1 MENYEFE
8 RGALM
13 KRTFGKILSFA
24 LVLAMVLSMVP
35 AVLAASATDTS
46 AYLAPG
52 SNETF
57 TYSYTGTTGSAPNM
71 AELFWVSSKEDVAT
85 VTNSKAPN
93 SSKETQT
100 VTAVSA
106 GTTTISVWKNE
117 ADYKKNGSNY
127 YSGSALKTWTV
138 TVTEWKVTLS
148 FSGSSSGWYYG
159 SGSSSTTTIS
169 AGEKKTLTATV
180 TGPQGKVAN
189 AKVKFEVASG
199 NQTMLHFDSL
209 SSTGYSSTKDVT
221 VSSGYSSTAT
231 SGTAA
236 VDVYGGSKGGFV
248 TITATI
254 VGVDTSK
261 NTNAKATITPR
272 VIGPESWTVSLP
284 TAQQTMTIKK
294 NDYSQKLTPSVVTGN
309 SSSTVSGAKFV
320 YKFLEKRSPAVADKS
335 EYVLSDSS
343 YYMQVY
349 DGSITPYRVTSGPVK
364 VRVYVEG
371 YVNNDDPDAYPYA
384 EASIMITDSTANGVS
399 IDYKNEST
407 KFKMNNGTYVLACK
421 DTNNGTDVVFTDGTE
436 IVTALTLKATVDSTN
451 ATADAKRVTWTT
463 NAPEV
468 ARFGVNNSYTGDE
481 ATLTTT
487 GAGSV
492 TVTAEVDGKKATMT
506 FTVWLAREYDK
517 IVTKPD
523 IPTAISSRED
533 AFNSFSQQLVT
544 VHLSRTDGT
553 VSLPMKNV
561 QFMDSSTIQLKGWID
576 GFDTLNRVAY
586 FPKTSGAD
594 VIESGTATVSDIMII
609 NQPQDATYKLN
620 ATVGTLS
627 VTASITGTNKTLKTF
642 TWYDNNNKAVKTE
655 SVYSTSGTAVAT
667 RTSTLNL
674 SDFITS
680 AGSYGFY
687 CVISGGNTGNNTST
701 STINT
706 RTAMITIGGDYNVKI
721 TPSASSVKPGDTVTL
736 NAVPQQ
742 YNPARKTYT
751 DVTGKTY
758 TVSWTVTEGSDVV
771 TLNSRTG
778 SSVTLT
784 AKSGGTATITAETT
798 IDGNKYTGT
807 QKITVTVPAAEDV
820 RLTLEED
827 ATYVMLD
834 GGKLSDAVKKA
845 TSTTPSTFSFTL
857 PTTGTIYSSS
867 SLSSSISAG
876 NKYSASDVSR
886 MAFKPSRSAGSYTI
900 DYAAYGTSGQIAT
913 GKLVIM
919 TNAGTVAYH
928 ISANESQTMQV
939 SDFQSVYGSGLS
951 SVKFGTASDSR
962 GALYK
967 GSSTS
972 SGKVGSESYYVSTGT
987 TLLKNVTFIAGS
999 STAKYSVVI
1008 PFTAY
1013 GSNGEANGNLVIYV
1027 NDTHSVYS
1035 TGATFKS
1042 MAIADELAPES
1053 NASSAYITI
1062 TSVVGGKLY
1071 TQYSKINSCTALA
1084 AKDLGSTRF
1093 SFSGSNSIDNLYV
1106 LPLADSKTVEVNYTI
1121 NGSDKGTLTFKVVQ
1135 QTASSKFT
1143 DVSGSFKWAANS
1155 VDFMSGNGLVNGIS
1169 TKNPNVFGPG
1179 QNMTRAM
1186 LVTILYRAAGEPSVA
1201 GITNKFTDN
1210 KQNQYYYEP
1219 VLWASSKGI
1228 VNGATATT
1236 FDPDGKITREQIA
1249 AILYRYAGSPAASS
1263 SALNGFADQSAVSSY
1278 AVTAMQWAVGNGIIT
1293 GVSTNGRTTLSAKNN
1308 ATRAQVSVMLH
1319 RFLTMEQ

>member
-35 AVLAASATDTS
+35 AVLAAPAVGG
-46 AYLAPG
+46 ALYLAPG
-52 SNETF
+52 ETKTLECKDVGGKTATYWCSSND
-57 TYSYTGTTGSAPNM
+57 S
-71 AELFWVSSKEDVAT
+71 
-85 VTNSKAPN
+85 
-93 SSKETQT
+93 
-100 VTAVSA
+100 AVSVTKTAA
-106 GTTTISVWKNE
+106 GEATITALATTSSGWGYGGVTISAYSTK
-117 ADYKKNGSNY
+117 ADYDNRQ
-127 YSGSALKTWTV
+127 SALMTWSV
-138 TVTEWKVTLS
+138 TVSEWKVTLS
-148 FSGSSSGWYYG
+148 FSGSSSGWNYG
-159 SGSSSTTTIS
+159 YGSSSTTMIS

-189 AKVKFEVASG
+189 AQVEFKIASSDKE
-199 NQTMLHFDSL
+199 MLHFDSL
-209 SSTGYSSTKDVT
+209 SNTKTSSRKDVT

-261 NTNAKATITPR
+261 NTNATTTITPR

-284 TAQQTMTIKK
+284 TAQQTMTIKRT
-294 NDYSQKLTPSVVTGN
+294 DYSQKLTPSVVTG
-309 SSSTVSGAKFV
+309 SSSSAVSGAKFV
-320 YKFLEKRSPAVADKS
+320 YRFVKSNGKLENTS
-335 EYVLSDSS
+335 E
-343 YYMQVY
+343 YMQVY
-349 DGSITPYRVTSGPVK
+349 TDGSITPYKVTSGPVK
-364 VRVYVEG
+364 VRAYVEG
-371 YVNNDDPDAYPYA
+371 YVDNDKPDAYPYA
-384 EASIMITDSTANGVS
+384 EASIMITDSTANSVS
-399 IDYKNEST
+399 IDYKNENT
-407 KFKMNNGTYVLACK
+407 KFKMNNGTYVLAYK
-421 DTNNGTDVVFTDGTE
+421 DTNNGEDVNFTDGTC
-436 IVTALTLKATVDSTN
+436 IVTALDLKATVDSTN
-451 ATADAKRVTWTT
+451 AAADANRVTWTT
-463 NAPEV
+463 NDASV
-468 ARFGVNNSYTGDE
+468 ARFGTNNSYTGDV

-492 TVTAEVDGKKATMT
+492 TVTAEVDGKKATMN
-506 FTVWLAREYDK
+506 FVVWQAREYDQ

-533 AFNSFSQQLVT
+533 AFNAFSQQYVT

-561 QFMDSSTIQLKGWID
+561 QFVSSSTIQLKGWID
-576 GFDTLNRVAY
+576 GFDSLNRIAY
-586 FPKTSGAD
+586 FPKSGVLDVITSGEAKL
-594 VIESGTATVSDIMII
+594 SNIMII

-627 VTASITGTNKTLKTF
+627 VTASTQNGKSLTSF
-642 TWYDNNNKAVKTE
+642 TWYDNNDKAIKAETVSNKVT
-655 SVYSTSGTAVAT
+655 Y
-667 RTSTLNL
+667 TSTLNL
-674 SDFITS
+674 SDFVTS
-680 AGSYGFY
+680 AGTYGFY
-687 CVISGGNTGNNTST
+687 CVINGSDS
-701 STINT
+701 STIKT
-706 RTAMITIGGDYNVKI
+706 RTAIITIGGDYNVKI

-1155 VDFMSGNGLVNGIS
+1155 VDFMYGNGLVNGIS

>member
-35 AVLAASATDTS
+35 AVLAAPKVGDAQYLALGETANLTCTGAKFWISSNPSAVSVTKTATGRAAITALSTTSSGWGYGTATIS
-46 AYLAPG
+46 AYEKE
-52 SNETF
+52 SD
-57 TYSYTGTTGSAPNM
+57 YTS
-71 AELFWVSSKEDVAT
+71 
-85 VTNSKAPN
+85 TNY
-93 SSKETQT
+93 
-100 VTAVSA
+100 
-106 GTTTISVWKNE
+106 
-117 ADYKKNGSNY
+117 ADRHD
-127 YSGSALKTWTV
+127 ALMTWSV
-138 TVTEWKVTLS
+138 TVSEWKVTLS
-148 FSGSSSGWYYG
+148 FSGSSSGWNYG
-159 SGSSSTTTIS
+159 YGSSSTTTIS

-189 AKVKFEVASG
+189 AKVKFEVAAS
-199 NQTMLHFDSL
+199 NKDMLHFDSL

-248 TITATI
+248 TITAKI

-261 NTNAKATITPR
+261 NTNATTTITPR

-284 TAQQTMTIKK
+284 TAQQTMTIKRT
-294 NDYSQKLTPSVVTGN
+294 DYSQKLTPSVVTGSG
-309 SSSTVSGAKFV
+309 SSAVSGAKFV
-320 YKFLEKRSPAVADKS
+320 YRFVKS
-335 EYVLSDSS
+335 ENELENTSK
-343 YYMQVY
+343 YMQVY
-349 DGSITPYRVTSGPVK
+349 TDGSITPYQVTTEGPVR
-364 VRVYVEG
+364 VRAYVEG
-371 YVNNDDPDAYPYA
+371 YVDNNNPEAYPYA
-384 EASIMITDSTANGVS
+384 EAAIMITDSTANGLS
-399 IDYKNEST
+399 IDYKNENT

-421 DTNNGTDVVFTDGTE
+421 DTDNGKDVDFADGTC
-436 IVTALTLKATVDSTN
+436 IVTALDLKATVDSTN
-451 ATADAKRVTWTT
+451 AAADAKRVTWKTDD
-463 NAPEV
+463 ASV
-468 ARFGVNNSYTGDE
+468 ARFGVNNSYTGDV

-487 GAGSV
+487 GTGRV
-492 TVTAEVDGKKATMT
+492 TVTAEVDGKKDTMT
-506 FTVWLAREYDK
+506 FYVWQAREYDK

-523 IPTAISSRED
+523 IPTAISNRED
-533 AFNSFSQQLVT
+533 AFNAFSQQYVT

-553 VSLPMKNV
+553 VSLPMKDV
-561 QFMDSSTIQLKGWID
+561 QFVNSSTIQLKGTID
-576 GFDTLNRVAY
+576 GFDTLNRIAY
-586 FPKTSGAD
+586 FPKSGVSD
-594 VIESGTATVSDIMII
+594 VIQSGKAELSDIMII

-627 VTASITGTNKTLKTF
+627 VTASTQSNKKLTSF
-642 TWYDNNNKAVKTE
+642 TWYDNNDKAVKAEMVNKKVT
-655 SVYSTSGTAVAT
+655 Y
-667 RTSTLNL
+667 TSTLNL
-674 SDFITS
+674 SDFVTS
-680 AGSYGFY
+680 AGTYGFY
-687 CVISGGNTGNNTST
+687 CVINGSGN
-701 STINT
+701 STIKT
-706 RTAMITIGGDYNVKI
+706 RTAIITIGGDYNVKI

-820 RLTLEED
+820 RLMLEED

-951 SVKFGTASDSR
+951 YVRFGTASDSR

-1053 NASSAYITI
+1053 GASSAYITI
-1062 TSVVGGKLY
+1062 TRVVGGKLY

-1155 VDFMSGNGLVNGIS
+1155 VDFMYGNGLVNGIS

-1263 SALNGFADQSAVSSY
+1263 SALNGFADRSAVSSY

>member
-1 MENYEFE
+1 
-8 RGALM
+8 M

-35 AVLAASATDTS
+35 AVLAAPKAGDPQ
-46 AYLAPG
+46 YLALG
-52 SNETF
+52 ETANL
-57 TYSYTGTTGSAPNM
+57 TCTGAKY
-71 AELFWVSSKEDVAT
+71 WVSS
-85 VTNSKAPN
+85 NPS
-93 SSKETQT
+93 
-100 VTAVSA
+100 AVSVTKMA
-106 GTTTISVWKNE
+106 NGRATITALSTTSSGWGYGTATISAYEKESDYTSTNY
-117 ADYKKNGSNY
+117 ADRHD
-127 YSGSALKTWTV
+127 ALMTWSV
-138 TVTEWKVTLS
+138 TVSEWKVTLS
-148 FSGSSSGWYYG
+148 FSGSSSGWNYG
-159 SGSSSTTTIS
+159 YGSSSTTTIS

-189 AKVKFEVASG
+189 AKVKFEVAAS
-199 NQTMLHFDSL
+199 NKDMLHFDSL

-261 NTNAKATITPR
+261 NTNATTTITPR

-284 TAQQTMTIKK
+284 TAQQSMTIKRT
-294 NDYSQKLTPSVVTGN
+294 DYSQKLTPSVVTGSG
-309 SSSTVSGAKFV
+309 SSAVSGAKFV
-320 YKFLEKRSPAVADKS
+320 YRFVKS
-335 EYVLSDSS
+335 ENELENTSK
-343 YYMQVY
+343 YMQVY
-349 DGSITPYRVTSGPVK
+349 TDGSITPYQVTTEGPVR
-364 VRVYVEG
+364 VRAYVEG
-371 YVNNDDPDAYPYA
+371 YVDNNNPGAYPYA
-384 EASIMITDSTANGVS
+384 EASIMITDSTANGLS
-399 IDYKNEST
+399 IDYEQENT
-407 KFKMNNGTYVLACK
+407 KFKMNNGTYVLAYK
-421 DTNNGTDVVFTDGTE
+421 DTNNGYDVDFTDGTS
-436 IVTALTLKATVDSTN
+436 IVTKFSLKATVDSTN
-451 ATADAKRVTWTT
+451 AAADAKRVTWTT
-463 NAPEV
+463 NDPSV
-468 ARFGVNNSYTGDE
+468 ARFGTNNSYTGDV

-492 TVTAEVDGKKATMT
+492 TVTAEVDGKKATMN
-506 FTVWLAREYDK
+506 FVVWQAREYDK

-523 IPTAISSRED
+523 IPTAISNRED
-533 AFNSFSQQLVT
+533 AFNAFSQQYVT

-553 VSLPMKNV
+553 VSLPMKDV
-561 QFMDSSTIQLKGWID
+561 QFVNSSTIQLKGTID
-576 GFDTLNRVAY
+576 GFDTLNRIAY
-586 FPKTSGAD
+586 FPKSGVSD
-594 VIESGTATVSDIMII
+594 VIESGKATLSDIMII

-627 VTASITGTNKTLKTF
+627 VTASTQSNKKLTSF
-642 TWYDNNNKAVKTE
+642 TWYDNNDKAVKAETV
-655 SVYSTSGTAVAT
+655 SNKVTH
-667 RTSTLNL
+667 TSTLNL
-674 SDFITS
+674 SDFVTS
-680 AGSYGFY
+680 AGTYGFY
-687 CVISGGNTGNNTST
+687 CVINGSGN
-701 STINT
+701 STIKT
-706 RTAMITIGGDYNVKI
+706 RTAIITIGGDYNVKI

-820 RLTLEED
+820 RLMLEED
-827 ATYVMLD
+827 ASYVMLD

-1027 NDTHSVYS
+1027 NDTHPVYS

-1155 VDFMSGNGLVNGIS
+1155 VDFMYGNGLVNGIS

-1263 SALNGFADQSAVSSY
+1263 SALNGFTDQSAVSSY

>member
-1 MENYEFE
+1 MEICSDKNYEFE

-24 LVLAMVLSMVP
+24 LVLAMVLAMVP
-35 AVLAASATDTS
+35 AVLAAPKVGDAQYLALGETANLTCTGAKFWISSNPSAVSVTKTATGRATITALSTTSSGWGYGTATIS
-46 AYLAPG
+46 AYEKE
-52 SNETF
+52 SD
-57 TYSYTGTTGSAPNM
+57 YTS
-71 AELFWVSSKEDVAT
+71 
-85 VTNSKAPN
+85 TNY
-93 SSKETQT
+93 
-100 VTAVSA
+100 
-106 GTTTISVWKNE
+106 
-117 ADYKKNGSNY
+117 ADRHD
-127 YSGSALKTWTV
+127 ALMTWSV
-138 TVTEWKVTLS
+138 TVSEWKVTLS
-148 FSGSSSGWYYG
+148 FSGSSSGWNYG
-159 SGSSSTTTIS
+159 YGSSSTTTIS

-189 AKVKFEVASG
+189 AKVKFEVAAS
-199 NQTMLHFDSL
+199 NKDMLHFDSL

-261 NTNAKATITPR
+261 NTNATTTITPR

-284 TAQQTMTIKK
+284 TAQQSMTIKRT
-294 NDYSQKLTPSVVTGN
+294 DYSQKLTPSVVTG
-309 SSSTVSGAKFV
+309 SGSAAVSGAKFV
-320 YKFLEKRSPAVADKS
+320 YRFVNGDKLENTSK
-335 EYVLSDSS
+335 
-343 YYMQVY
+343 YMQVY
-349 DGSITPYRVTSGPVK
+349 TDGSITPYQVTEGPVR
-364 VRVYVEG
+364 VRAYVEG
-371 YVNNDDPDAYPYA
+371 YVDNNNPGAYPYA
-384 EASIMITDSTANGVS
+384 EASIMITDSTANGLS
-399 IDYKNEST
+399 IDYEQENT
-407 KFKMNNGTYVLACK
+407 KFKMNNGTYVLAYK
-421 DTNNGTDVVFTDGTE
+421 DTNNGYDVDFTDGTS
-436 IVTALTLKATVDSTN
+436 IVTKFSLKATVDSTN
-451 ATADAKRVTWTT
+451 AAADAKRVTWTT
-463 NAPEV
+463 NDPSV
-468 ARFGVNNSYTGDE
+468 ARFGTNNSYTGDV

-506 FTVWLAREYDK
+506 FTVWQAREYDQ

-523 IPTAISSRED
+523 IPTAISNRED
-533 AFNSFSQQLVT
+533 AFNAFSQQYVT

-553 VSLPMKNV
+553 VSLPMKDV
-561 QFMDSSTIQLKGWID
+561 QFVNSSTIQLKGTID
-576 GFDTLNRVAY
+576 GFDTLNRIAY
-586 FPKTSGAD
+586 FPKSGVSD
-594 VIESGTATVSDIMII
+594 VIESGKATLSDIMII

-627 VTASITGTNKTLKTF
+627 VTASTQSNKKLTSF
-642 TWYDNNNKAVKTE
+642 TWYDNNDKAVKAETV
-655 SVYSTSGTAVAT
+655 SNKVTH
-667 RTSTLNL
+667 TSTLNL
-674 SDFITS
+674 SDFVTS
-680 AGSYGFY
+680 AGTYGFY
-687 CVISGGNTGNNTST
+687 CVINGSGN
-701 STINT
+701 STIKT
-706 RTAMITIGGDYNVKI
+706 RTAIITIGGDYNVKI

-807 QKITVTVPAAEDV
+807 QKITVTVPTAEDV
-820 RLTLEED
+820 RLMLEED

-1062 TSVVGGKLY
+1062 TRVTGGKLY

-1155 VDFMSGNGLVNGIS
+1155 VDFMYGNGLVNGIS

-1263 SALNGFADQSAVSSY
+1263 SALNGFADRSAVSSY

>member
-1 MENYEFE
+1 
-8 RGALM
+8 M

-35 AVLAASATDTS
+35 AVLAAPKVGDAL
-46 AYLAPG
+46 YLAPG
-52 SNETF
+52 ETKPLECKDVGGKTATYWRSSNDSAVRVAGGSDGTA
-57 TYSYTGTTGSAPNM
+57 TITAVASSSSYYGYSATISAYEKASDVN
-71 AELFWVSSKEDVAT
+71 SSSYNEALMTWEVT
-85 VTNSKAPN
+85 VTN
-93 SSKETQT
+93 
-100 VTAVSA
+100 
-106 GTTTISVWKNE
+106 
-117 ADYKKNGSNY
+117 
-127 YSGSALKTWTV
+127 WTL
-138 TVTEWKVTLS
+138 TL
-148 FSGSSSGWYYG
+148 
-159 SGSSSTTTIS
+159 STTT
-169 AGEKKTLTATV
+169 
-180 TGPQGKVAN
+180 
-189 AKVKFEVASG
+189 SG
-199 NQTMLHFDSL
+199 SYDYGYG
-209 SSTGYSSTKDVT
+209 SSTS
-221 VSSGYSSTAT
+221 
-231 SGTAA
+231 AA
-236 VDVYGGSKGGFV
+236 LE
-248 TITATI
+248 
-254 VGVDTSK
+254 
-261 NTNAKATITPR
+261 P
-272 VIGPESWTVSLP
+272 
-284 TAQQTMTIKK
+284 
-294 NDYSQKLTPSVVTGN
+294 
-309 SSSTVSGAKFV
+309 GA
-320 YKFLEKRSPAVADKS
+320 S
-335 EYVLSDSS
+335 
-343 YYMQVY
+343 
-349 DGSITPYRVTSGPVK
+349 
-364 VRVYVEG
+364 
-371 YVNNDDPDAYPYA
+371 
-384 EASIMITDSTANGVS
+384 
-399 IDYKNEST
+399 
-407 KFKMNNGTYVLACK
+407 
-421 DTNNGTDVVFTDGTE
+421 
-436 IVTALTLKATVDSTN
+436 LTLKATVTGPKGRANEVVVGFQSQYSSIATVDGA
-451 ATADAKRVTWTT
+451 ATAI
-463 NAPEV
+463 
-468 ARFGVNNSYTGDE
+468 GSYYMNNSGNGESTVRVAAAGGNGPSVITAYLLKKVDSGANWPEGTGTKEYKMVTDANGDPITKTFTVTVGGQAGYDLTLPDAQQNLTIVYN
-481 ATLTTT
+481 ATLTKLTPT
-487 GAGSV
+487 LKRYGQNVSNKTFVYTSSDKNTLIVGS
-492 TVTAEVDGKKATMT
+492 DGT
-506 FTVWLAREYDK
+506 LY
-517 IVTKPD
+517 P
-523 IPTAISSRED
+523 
-533 AFNSFSQQLVT
+533 Q
-544 VHLSRTDGT
+544 SRT
-553 VSLPMKNV
+553 
-561 QFMDSSTIQLKGWID
+561 
-576 GFDTLNRVAY
+576 
-586 FPKTSGAD
+586 
-594 VIESGTATVSDIMII
+594 GTATV
-609 NQPQDATYKLN
+609 
-620 ATVGTLS
+620 TVTVKGMTDTLS
-627 VTASITGTNKTLKTF
+627 VTSNVTIVPTKADGLTIDVANATTKRELSKGNMFFGVMDTTKNGSSHITAPSEMLTSIQLTATVDSDTASDASRVQWSIPAASKN
-642 TWYDNNNKAVKTE
+642 Y
-655 SVYSTSGTAVAT
+655 
-667 RTSTLNL
+667 
-674 SDFITS
+674 
-680 AGSYGFY
+680 
-687 CVISGGNTGNNTST
+687 ISFASNS
-701 STINT
+701 S
-706 RTAMITIGGDYNVKI
+706 KI
-721 TPSASSVKPGDTVTL
+721 TATGANVTVYMRKAGTKVTL
-736 NAVPQQ
+736 NASVDGSKDATYTFDIWQGVCYKDAKAPAVAGPISSVIDTIKNLKERDIEVKLVQSDNTMYLPVKDVTPVKSGTKYKFDVELDGKYTSDKTFYYPIDGKRTVTTEAVDISDITIEDQPESSLTYKLDGTSMKLAVSAYTGGKTFSKFIWYNGQSNAVKTDTSMSGKTYGISELDLSEVITAPGSYSFYCKIITSDNAYVISNISSVSVGGEYFVQINLNNSGTIKPGDVVTASATPQQ
-742 YNPARKTYT
+742 YNPLTKRYV
-751 DVTGKTY
+751 DVTGKNPTI
-758 TVSWTVTEGSDVV
+758 SWTSSDTAIVKVDSTGKSVKVTAV
-771 TLNSRTG
+771 
-778 SSVTLT
+778 
-784 AKSGGTATITAETT
+784 SGGTAKLTAKTT
-798 IDGNKYTGT
+798 IDGKDYTGT
-807 QKITVTVPAAEDV
+807 KDITVTVPAAQDV
-820 RLTLEED
+820 QLMLEED

-913 GKLVIM
+913 GKIVVM

-951 SVKFGTASDSR
+951 YVRFGTASDSR

-1027 NDTHSVYS
+1027 NDTHPVYS

-1053 NASSAYITI
+1053 GSSSAYITI
-1062 TSVVGGKLY
+1062 TRVTGGKLY

-1106 LPLADSKTVEVNYTI
+1106 LPLADSKTVEVSYTI

-1155 VDFMSGNGLVNGIS
+1155 VDFMYGNGLVNGIS

>member
-1 MENYEFE
+1 
-8 RGALM
+8 M

-35 AVLAASATDTS
+35 AVLAAPATTTGNPQ
-46 AYLAPG
+46 YLALG
-52 SNETF
+52 DT
-57 TYSYTGTTGSAPNM
+57 
-71 AELFWVSSKEDVAT
+71 AELTCAGAKYWVSSNPD
-85 VTNSKAPN
+85 
-93 SSKETQT
+93 
-100 VTAVSA
+100 AVSVA
-106 GTTTISVWKNE
+106 MTKTGKATITALATTSSGWGYGTATISAYEKESDYTSTNY
-117 ADYKKNGSNY
+117 ADRHD
-127 YSGSALKTWTV
+127 ARMTWSV
-138 TVTEWKVTLS
+138 TVSEWKVTLS
-148 FSGSSSGWYYG
+148 FSGSSSGWNYG
-159 SGSSSTTTIS
+159 YGSSSTTTIS

-189 AKVKFEVASG
+189 AKVKFEVAAS
-199 NQTMLHFDSL
+199 NKDMLHFDSL

-261 NTNAKATITPR
+261 NTNATTTITPR

-284 TAQQTMTIKK
+284 TAQQSMTIKRT
-294 NDYSQKLTPSVVTGN
+294 DYSQKLTPSVVTG
-309 SSSTVSGAKFV
+309 SGSAAVSGAKFV
-320 YKFLEKRSPAVADKS
+320 YRFVNGDKLENTSK
-335 EYVLSDSS
+335 
-343 YYMQVY
+343 YMQVY
-349 DGSITPYRVTSGPVK
+349 TDGSITPYQVTEGPVR
-364 VRVYVEG
+364 VRAYVEG
-371 YVNNDDPDAYPYA
+371 YVDNNNPGAYPYA
-384 EASIMITDSTANGVS
+384 EASIMITDSTANGLS
-399 IDYKNEST
+399 IDYEQENT
-407 KFKMNNGTYVLACK
+407 KFKMNNGTYVLAYK
-421 DTNNGTDVVFTDGTE
+421 DTNNGYDVDFTDGTS
-436 IVTALTLKATVDSTN
+436 IVTKFSLKATVDSTN
-451 ATADAKRVTWTT
+451 AAADAKRVTWTT
-463 NAPEV
+463 NDPSV
-468 ARFGVNNSYTGDE
+468 ARFGTNNSYTGDV

-506 FTVWLAREYDK
+506 FTVWQAREYDQ

-523 IPTAISSRED
+523 IPTAISNRED
-533 AFNSFSQQLVT
+533 AFNAFSQQYVT

-553 VSLPMKNV
+553 VSLPMKDV
-561 QFMDSSTIQLKGWID
+561 QFVNSSTIQLKGTID
-576 GFDTLNRVAY
+576 GFDTLNRIAY
-586 FPKTSGAD
+586 FPKSGVSD
-594 VIESGTATVSDIMII
+594 VIESGKATLSDIMII

-627 VTASITGTNKTLKTF
+627 VTASTQSNKKLTSF
-642 TWYDNNNKAVKTE
+642 TWYDNNDKAVKAETV
-655 SVYSTSGTAVAT
+655 SNKVTH
-667 RTSTLNL
+667 TSTLNL
-674 SDFITS
+674 SDFVTS
-680 AGSYGFY
+680 AGTYGFY
-687 CVISGGNTGNNTST
+687 CVINGSGN
-701 STINT
+701 STIKT
-706 RTAMITIGGDYNVKI
+706 RTAIITIGGDYNVKI

-820 RLTLEED
+820 RLMLEED

-972 SGKVGSESYYVSTGT
+972 SGKVGNESYYVSTGT

-1027 NDTHSVYS
+1027 NDTHPVYS

-1155 VDFMSGNGLVNGIS
+1155 VDFMYGNGLVNGIS

>member
-1 MENYEFE
+1 
-8 RGALM
+8 M

-35 AVLAASATDTS
+35 AVLAAPKVGDAQYLALGETANLTCTGAKFWISSNPSAVSVTKTATGRAAITALSTTSSGWGYGTATIS
-46 AYLAPG
+46 AYEKE
-52 SNETF
+52 SD
-57 TYSYTGTTGSAPNM
+57 YTS
-71 AELFWVSSKEDVAT
+71 
-85 VTNSKAPN
+85 TNY
-93 SSKETQT
+93 
-100 VTAVSA
+100 
-106 GTTTISVWKNE
+106 
-117 ADYKKNGSNY
+117 ADRHD
-127 YSGSALKTWTV
+127 ALMTWSV
-138 TVTEWKVTLS
+138 TVSEWKVTLS
-148 FSGSSSGWYYG
+148 FSGSSSGWNYG
-159 SGSSSTTTIS
+159 YGSSSTTTIS

-189 AKVKFEVASG
+189 AKVKFEVAAS
-199 NQTMLHFDSL
+199 NKDMLHFDSL

-248 TITATI
+248 TITAKI

-261 NTNAKATITPR
+261 NTNATTTITPR

-284 TAQQTMTIKK
+284 TAQQTMTIKRT
-294 NDYSQKLTPSVVTGN
+294 DYSQKLTPSVVTGSG
-309 SSSTVSGAKFV
+309 SSAVSGAKFV
-320 YKFLEKRSPAVADKS
+320 YRFVKS
-335 EYVLSDSS
+335 ENELENTSK
-343 YYMQVY
+343 YMQVY
-349 DGSITPYRVTSGPVK
+349 TDGSITPYQVTTEGPVR
-364 VRVYVEG
+364 VRAYVEG
-371 YVNNDDPDAYPYA
+371 YVDNNNPEAYPYA
-384 EASIMITDSTANGVS
+384 EAAIMITDSTANGLS
-399 IDYKNEST
+399 IDYKNENT

-421 DTNNGTDVVFTDGTE
+421 DTDNGKDVDFADGTC
-436 IVTALTLKATVDSTN
+436 IVTALDLKATVDSTN
-451 ATADAKRVTWTT
+451 AAADAKRVTWKTDD
-463 NAPEV
+463 ASV
-468 ARFGVNNSYTGDE
+468 ARFGVNNSYTGDV

-487 GAGSV
+487 GTGRV
-492 TVTAEVDGKKATMT
+492 TVTAEVDGKKDTMT
-506 FTVWLAREYDK
+506 FYVWQAREYDK

-523 IPTAISSRED
+523 IPTAISNRED
-533 AFNSFSQQLVT
+533 AFNAFSQQYVT

-553 VSLPMKNV
+553 VSLPMKDV
-561 QFMDSSTIQLKGWID
+561 QFVNSSTIQLKGTID
-576 GFDTLNRVAY
+576 GFDTLNRIAY
-586 FPKTSGAD
+586 FPKSGVSD
-594 VIESGTATVSDIMII
+594 VIQSGKAELSDIMII

-627 VTASITGTNKTLKTF
+627 VTASTQSNKKLTSF
-642 TWYDNNNKAVKTE
+642 TWYDNNDKAVKAEMVNNKVT
-655 SVYSTSGTAVAT
+655 Y
-667 RTSTLNL
+667 TSTLNL
-674 SDFITS
+674 SDFVTS
-680 AGSYGFY
+680 AGTYGFY
-687 CVISGGNTGNNTST
+687 CVINGSGN
-701 STINT
+701 STIKT
-706 RTAMITIGGDYNVKI
+706 RTAIITIGGDYNVKI

-820 RLTLEED
+820 RLMLEED

-951 SVKFGTASDSR
+951 YVRFGTASDSR

-1053 NASSAYITI
+1053 GASSAYITI
-1062 TSVVGGKLY
+1062 TRVTGGKLY

-1155 VDFMSGNGLVNGIS
+1155 VDFMYGNGLVNGIS

-1236 FDPDGKITREQIA
+1236 FDQDGKITREQIA

>member
-1 MENYEFE
+1 
-8 RGALM
+8 M

-57 TYSYTGTTGSAPNM
+57 TYSYTGTGTGSVPNM
-71 AELFWVSSKEDVAT
+71 AELFWVSSKTDVAT
-85 VTNSKAPN
+85 VTNDAAPN
-93 SSKETQT
+93 SSREKQK

-106 GTTTISVWKNE
+106 GTTVISVWKNE
-117 ADYKKNGSNY
+117 ADYKKNGSGY
-127 YSGSALKTWTV
+127 YSSSALKTWNV

-148 FSGSSSGWYYG
+148 FSGSSSGWNYG
-159 SGSSSTTTIS
+159 YGSSSTTTIS

-189 AKVKFEVASG
+189 AQVEFKIASSE
-199 NQTMLHFDSL
+199 MLHFDSL
-209 SSTGYSSTKDVT
+209 SNTSTSSTKPVT
-221 VSSGYSSTAT
+221 VSSGYGYSSTAT

-254 VGVDTSK
+254 KNVDTSK
-261 NTNAKATITPR
+261 NTNATTTITPR

-284 TAQQTMTIKK
+284 TAQQTMTIKRT
-294 NDYSQKLTPSVVTGN
+294 DYSQKLTPSVVTG
-309 SSSTVSGAKFV
+309 SSSSAVSGAKFV
-320 YKFLEKRSPAVADKS
+320 YRFVKSNGKLENTS
-335 EYVLSDSS
+335 E
-343 YYMQVY
+343 YMQVY
-349 DGSITPYRVTSGPVK
+349 TDGSITPYKVTSGPVK
-364 VRVYVEG
+364 VRAYVEG
-371 YVNNDDPDAYPYA
+371 YVDNDKPDAYPYA
-384 EASIMITDSTANGVS
+384 EASIMITDSTANSVS
-399 IDYKNEST
+399 IDYKNENT
-407 KFKMNNGTYVLACK
+407 KFKMNNGTYVLAYK
-421 DTNNGTDVVFTDGTE
+421 DTKNGEDVNFTDGTC
-436 IVTALTLKATVDSTN
+436 IVTALYLKATVDSTN
-451 ATADAKRVTWTT
+451 AAADANRVTWTT
-463 NAPEV
+463 NDASV
-468 ARFGVNNSYTGDE
+468 ARFGTNNSYTGDV

-506 FTVWLAREYDK
+506 FVVWLAREYDK

-820 RLTLEED
+820 RLMLEED
-827 ATYVMLD
+827 ASYVMLD

-1062 TSVVGGKLY
+1062 TRVVGGKLY

-1155 VDFMSGNGLVNGIS
+1155 VDFMYGNGLVNGIS

>member
-1 MENYEFE
+1 
-8 RGALM
+8 M
-13 KRTFGKILSFA
+13 KRTFGKILSFV

-35 AVLAASATDTS
+35 AVLAATTTGNPQ
-46 AYLAPG
+46 YLALG
-52 SNETF
+52 DT
-57 TYSYTGTTGSAPNM
+57 
-71 AELFWVSSKEDVAT
+71 AELTCTGAKYWVSS
-85 VTNSKAPN
+85 NPS
-93 SSKETQT
+93 
-100 VTAVSA
+100 AVSVTKTA
-106 GTTTISVWKNE
+106 TGRATITALSTTSSGWGYGGVTISAYENKTDATGTYE
-117 ADYKKNGSNY
+117 QKKP
-127 YSGSALKTWTV
+127 ALMTWSV
-138 TVTEWKVTLS
+138 AVSEWKVTLS
-148 FSGSSSGWYYG
+148 FSGSSSGWNYG
-159 SGSSSTTTIS
+159 YGSSSTTTIS

-189 AKVKFEVASG
+189 AQVEFKIESSDKE
-199 NQTMLHFDSL
+199 MLHFDSL
-209 SSTGYSSTKDVT
+209 SNTKTSSTKDVT
-221 VSSGYSSTAT
+221 VSSGYGYSSTAT

-261 NTNAKATITPR
+261 NTNATTTITPR

-294 NDYSQKLTPSVVTGN
+294 TDYSQKLTPSVVTG
-309 SSSTVSGAKFV
+309 SSSSAVSGAKFV
-320 YKFLEKRSPAVADKS
+320 YRFVKSDGKLENTSV
-335 EYVLSDSS
+335 
-343 YYMQVY
+343 YMQVY
-349 DGSITPYRVTSGPVK
+349 TDGSITPYQVTTEGPVR
-364 VRVYVEG
+364 VRAYVEG
-371 YVNNDDPDAYPYA
+371 YVDNNNPEAYPYA
-384 EASIMITDSTANGVS
+384 EAAIMITDSTANGVS
-399 IDYKNEST
+399 IDYKTEDT
-407 KFKMNNGTYVLACK
+407 KFKMNNGTYVLAYK
-421 DTNNGTDVVFTDGTE
+421 DTNNNEGYAFNDADHTR
-436 IVTALTLKATVDSTN
+436 IVTALELKATVDSTN
-451 ATADAKRVTWTT
+451 AAADAKRVTWTT
-463 NAPEV
+463 NDPSV
-468 ARFGVNNSYTGDE
+468 ARFGTNNSYTGDV

-492 TVTAEVDGKKATMT
+492 TVTAEVDGKKATMN
-506 FTVWLAREYDK
+506 FVVWQAREYDK

-523 IPTAISSRED
+523 IPTAISNRED
-533 AFNSFSQQLVT
+533 AFNAFSQQYVT

-553 VSLPMKNV
+553 VSLPMKDV
-561 QFMDSSTIQLKGWID
+561 QFVNNSQIKLKGTIN
-576 GFDTLNRVAY
+576 GFDTVNRIAY
-586 FPKTSGAD
+586 FPKSGVSD
-594 VIESGTATVSDIMII
+594 TIQSGTATLSDIMII

-627 VTASITGTNKTLKTF
+627 VTASTQNSKTLSTF
-642 TWYDNNNKAVKTE
+642 TWYDNNDKAVKTE
-655 SVYSTSGTAVAT
+655 SVGNKVTH
-667 RTSTLNL
+667 TSTLNL
-674 SDFITS
+674 SDFVTS
-680 AGSYGFY
+680 AGTYGFY
-687 CVISGGNTGNNTST
+687 CVINGSNN
-701 STINT
+701 STIKT
-706 RTAMITIGGDYNVKI
+706 RTAIITIGGDYNVKI

-771 TLNSRTG
+771 ALNSRTG

-820 RLTLEED
+820 RLMLEED
-827 ATYVMLD
+827 ASYVMLD

-951 SVKFGTASDSR
+951 SVRFGTASDSR

-1062 TSVVGGKLY
+1062 TSVIGGKLY

-1155 VDFMSGNGLVNGIS
+1155 VDFMYGNGLVNGIS

>member
-1 MENYEFE
+1 
-8 RGALM
+8 M

-35 AVLAASATDTS
+35 AVLAAPAVGG
-46 AYLAPG
+46 ALYLAPG
-52 SNETF
+52 ETKTLECKNVNEKTATYWRSSNDSAVSVTETAAGEA
-57 TYSYTGTTGSAPNM
+57 TITALATT
-71 AELFWVSSKEDVAT
+71 SSGWGYGT
-85 VTNSKAPN
+85 VTISAYE
-93 SSKETQT
+93 KEKDYTST
-100 VTAVSA
+100 
-106 GTTTISVWKNE
+106 NY
-117 ADYKKNGSNY
+117 ADRRD
-127 YSGSALKTWTV
+127 ALMTWSV
-138 TVTEWKVTLS
+138 TVSEWKVTLS
-148 FSGSSSGWYYG
+148 LSGSNSYYG
-159 SGSSSTTTIS
+159 STSTDIP
-169 AGEKKTLTATV
+169 AGQYKTLTATV
-180 TGPQGKVAN
+180 TGPQGKVKDAQ
-189 AKVKFEVASG
+189 VKFSVAAAD
-199 NQTMLHFDSL
+199 TDMIHFDEL
-209 SSTGYSSTKDVT
+209 SRTGADIVKDVT
-221 VSSGYSSTAT
+221 VSGSNSSTAT
-231 SGTAA
+231 SGTTSVKLYGGNKGGYVTVTAKIIYNDAA
-236 VDVYGGSKGGFV
+236 VNAENKNA
-248 TITATI
+248 TAT
-254 VGVDTSK
+254 VRPYV
-261 NTNAKATITPR
+261 
-272 VIGPESWTVSLP
+272 VGPEGWTVSLP
-284 TAQQTMTIKK
+284 DSQLAVTLKK
-294 NDYSQKLTPSVVTGN
+294 GRNTNVLTPTLKTSSN
-309 SSSTVSGAKFV
+309 SSAVSGTEFV
-320 YKFLEKRSPAVADKS
+320 YKFANSADASKMQIEAVTYNNAAS
-335 EYVLSDSS
+335 AN
-343 YYMQVY
+343 
-349 DGSITPYRVTSGPVK
+349 ITAYSTCANVK
-364 VRVYVEG
+364 VLVYVKG
-371 YVNNDDPDAYPYA
+371 YETADSPHA
-384 EASIMITDSTANGVS
+384 ETMITVTDSTISSLQIG
-399 IDYKNEST
+399 YKNST
-407 KFKMNNGTYVLACK
+407 TANKIADGSYVLGYK
-421 DTNNGTDVVFTDGTE
+421 DSTDKTDVDLSDGRR
-436 IVTALTLKATVDSTN
+436 IVTSPVLAATVTSSKSGNETVDAARVVWTVNNPSVATFADGSTETTASEVTLK
-451 ATADAKRVTWTT
+451 
-463 NAPEV
+463 
-468 ARFGVNNSYTGDE
+468 
-481 ATLTTT
+481 TT
-487 GAGSV
+487 GAG
-492 TVTAEVDGKKATMT
+492 TVKITAKGDDKTAEMT
-506 FTVWLAREYDK
+506 LTVWQAREYDN
-517 IVTKPD
+517 ILTKPD
-523 IPTAISSRED
+523 IPSAVSDAKQAITKFCEQYASVELKNVYNGRASLKIQESTVQFLSNTSNEIRLKGTLD
-533 AFNSFSQQLVT
+533 AF
-544 VHLSRTDGT
+544 D
-553 VSLPMKNV
+553 
-561 QFMDSSTIQLKGWID
+561 TINKI
-576 GFDTLNRVAY
+576 AY
-586 FPKTSGAD
+586 FPTTSGGD
-594 VIESGTATVSDIMII
+594 VITSGKASVSSIMLIEE
-609 NQPQDATYKLN
+609 PQDATYKLN
-620 ATVGTLS
+620 AAVGTLTVKAS
-627 VTASITGTNKTLKTF
+627 VIGADKTLKSF
-642 TWYDNNNKAVKTE
+642 TWYDNNNKVVDTQ
-655 SVYSTSGTAVAT
+655 SVDYDKKKLVSTY
-667 RTSTLNL
+667 TSTLNL
-674 SDFITS
+674 ADFVTS
-680 AGSYGFY
+680 AGTYGFK
-687 CVISGGNTGNNTST
+687 CVITAGLGSNKSSVTD
-701 STINT
+701 TIET
-706 RTAMITIGGDYNVKI
+706 RTAIITIGGDYNVKI

-827 ATYVMLD
+827 ASYVMLD

-1135 QTASSKFT
+1135 QTASSRFT

>member
-1 MENYEFE
+1 
-8 RGALM
+8 M

-24 LVLAMVLSMVP
+24 LVLAMVLAMVP
-35 AVLAASATDTS
+35 AVLAAPKVGDAQYLALGETANLTCTGAKFWISSNPSAVSVTKTATGRATITALSTTSSGWGYGTATIS
-46 AYLAPG
+46 AYEKE
-52 SNETF
+52 SD
-57 TYSYTGTTGSAPNM
+57 YTS
-71 AELFWVSSKEDVAT
+71 
-85 VTNSKAPN
+85 TNY
-93 SSKETQT
+93 
-100 VTAVSA
+100 
-106 GTTTISVWKNE
+106 
-117 ADYKKNGSNY
+117 ADRHD
-127 YSGSALKTWTV
+127 ALMTWSV
-138 TVTEWKVTLS
+138 TVSEWKVTLS
-148 FSGSSSGWYYG
+148 LSGSNSYYG
-159 SGSSSTTTIS
+159 STSTDIP
-169 AGEKKTLTATV
+169 AGQYKTLTATV
-180 TGPQGKVAN
+180 TGPQGKVKDAQ
-189 AKVKFEVASG
+189 VKFSVADAD
-199 NQTMLHFDSL
+199 MIHFDDL
-209 SSTGYSSTKDVT
+209 SRTGTDIVKDVT
-221 VSSGYSSTAT
+221 VSGSNSSTAT
-231 SGTAA
+231 SGTTS
-236 VDVYGGSKGGFV
+236 VKLYGGSKGGYV
-248 TITATI
+248 TVTAKIIYNNDAVNEKNENATAT
-254 VGVDTSK
+254 VRPYV
-261 NTNAKATITPR
+261 
-272 VIGPESWTVSLP
+272 VGPEGWTVSLP
-284 TAQQTMTIKK
+284 DSQLAVTLKK
-294 NDYSQKLTPSVVTGN
+294 GRNTNVLTPTLKTSSN
-309 SSSTVSGAKFV
+309 SSAVSGTEFV
-320 YKFLEKRSPAVADKS
+320 YKFVTTEGGK
-335 EYVLSDSS
+335 EIESS
-343 YYMQVY
+343 TSTLMQIEPVTY
-349 DGSITPYRVTSGPVK
+349 NNTASANITAYSTCANVK
-364 VRVYVEG
+364 VRVYVKG
-371 YVNNDDPDAYPYA
+371 YETPGSPHADA
-384 EASIMITDSTANGVS
+384 MITVTDSTISSLQIG
-399 IDYKNEST
+399 YKNST
-407 KFKMNNGTYVLACK
+407 TANKIADGSYVLGYK
-421 DTNNGTDVVFTDGTE
+421 DSTDKDGVTLSDGRR
-436 IVTALTLKATVDSTN
+436 IVTSPVLAATVTSSKSGNEAVDAARVVWTVNNPSVATFADGSTETTASEVTLK
-451 ATADAKRVTWTT
+451 
-463 NAPEV
+463 
-468 ARFGVNNSYTGDE
+468 
-481 ATLTTT
+481 TT
-487 GAGSV
+487 GAG
-492 TVTAEVDGKKATMT
+492 TVKITAKGDDKTAEMT
-506 FTVWLAREYDK
+506 LTVWQAREYDN
-517 IVTKPD
+517 ILTKPD
-523 IPTAISSRED
+523 IPSAVSDAKQAITKFCEQYASVELKNVYNGRASLKIQESTVQFVSNTSSAIKLKGTLD
-533 AFNSFSQQLVT
+533 AF
-544 VHLSRTDGT
+544 D
-553 VSLPMKNV
+553 
-561 QFMDSSTIQLKGWID
+561 TINKI
-576 GFDTLNRVAY
+576 AY
-586 FPKTSGAD
+586 FPATSGGD
-594 VIESGTATVSDIMII
+594 VITSSTASVSSIMLIEE
-609 NQPQDATYKLN
+609 PQDATYKLN
-620 ATVGTLS
+620 AAVGTLT
-627 VTASITGTNKTLKTF
+627 VKASIIGTGKTLKTF
-642 TWYDNNNKAVKTE
+642 TWYDNNNKVVDTQTVTNSA
-655 SVYSTSGTAVAT
+655 STY
-667 RTSTLNL
+667 TSTLNL
-674 SDFITS
+674 ADFVTS
-680 AGSYGFY
+680 AGTYGFK
-687 CVISGGNTGNNTST
+687 CVITGGTDRVTE
-701 STINT
+701 TIET
-706 RTAMITIGGDYNVKI
+706 RTAIITIGGDYNVKI

-807 QKITVTVPAAEDV
+807 QKITVTVPAAQDV
-820 RLTLEED
+820 QLMLEED
-827 ATYVMLD
+827 ASYVMLD

-913 GKLVIM
+913 GKIVVM

-951 SVKFGTASDSR
+951 YVRFGTASDSR

-1062 TSVVGGKLY
+1062 TRVTGGKLY

-1106 LPLADSKTVEVNYTI
+1106 LPLADSKTVEVSYTI

-1155 VDFMSGNGLVNGIS
+1155 VDFMYGNGLVNGIS

>member
-1 MENYEFE
+1 
-8 RGALM
+8 M

-35 AVLAASATDTS
+35 AVLAAPKVGDAQYLALGETANLTCTGAKFWISSNPSAVSVTKTATGRATITALSTTSSGWGYGTATIS
-46 AYLAPG
+46 AYEKE
-52 SNETF
+52 SD
-57 TYSYTGTTGSAPNM
+57 YTS
-71 AELFWVSSKEDVAT
+71 
-85 VTNSKAPN
+85 TNY
-93 SSKETQT
+93 
-100 VTAVSA
+100 
-106 GTTTISVWKNE
+106 
-117 ADYKKNGSNY
+117 ADRHD
-127 YSGSALKTWTV
+127 ALMTWSV
-138 TVTEWKVTLS
+138 TVSEWKVTLS

-284 TAQQTMTIKK
+284 TAQQSMTIKRT
-294 NDYSQKLTPSVVTGN
+294 DYSQKLTPSVVTGSG
-309 SSSTVSGAKFV
+309 SSAVSGAKFV
-320 YKFLEKRSPAVADKS
+320 YRFVNGDKLENTSK
-335 EYVLSDSS
+335 
-343 YYMQVY
+343 YMQVY
-349 DGSITPYRVTSGPVK
+349 TGSITPYQVTTEGPVR
-364 VRVYVEG
+364 VRAYVEG
-371 YVNNDDPDAYPYA
+371 YVDNNNPEAYPYA
-384 EASIMITDSTANGVS
+384 EASIMITDSTANGLS
-399 IDYKNEST
+399 IDYEQENT
-407 KFKMNNGTYVLACK
+407 KFKMNNGTYVLAYK
-421 DTNNGTDVVFTDGTE
+421 DTNNGYDVDFTDGTS
-436 IVTALTLKATVDSTN
+436 IVTKFSLKATVDSTN
-451 ATADAKRVTWTT
+451 AAADAKRVTWTT
-463 NAPEV
+463 NDPSV
-468 ARFGVNNSYTGDE
+468 ARFGTNNSYTGDV

-506 FTVWLAREYDK
+506 FTVWQAREYDQ

-533 AFNSFSQQLVT
+533 AFNAFSEQYVT
-544 VHLSRTDGT
+544 VHLSRTDGK
-553 VSLPMKNV
+553 VSLPMKDV
-561 QFMDSSTIQLKGWID
+561 QFVDSSKIQLKGWID
-576 GFDTLNRVAY
+576 GFDSLNRIAY
-586 FPKTSGAD
+586 FPKSGVSDIITSGEAKL
-594 VIESGTATVSDIMII
+594 SNIMII

-627 VTASITGTNKTLKTF
+627 VTASIQNNKKLTSF
-642 TWYDNNNKAVKTE
+642 TWYDNNDKAVKTE
-655 SVYSTSGTAVAT
+655 TVSDKVTH
-667 RTSTLNL
+667 TSTLNL
-674 SDFITS
+674 SDFVTS
-680 AGSYGFY
+680 AGTYGFY
-687 CVISGGNTGNNTST
+687 CVINGSDS
-701 STINT
+701 STIKT
-706 RTAMITIGGDYNVKI
+706 RTAIITIGGDYNVKI

-758 TVSWTVTEGSDVV
+758 TVSWTVTEGGDVV
-771 TLNSRTG
+771 ALNSRTG

-807 QKITVTVPAAEDV
+807 QKITVTVPAAQDV
-820 RLTLEED
+820 QLMLEED
-827 ATYVMLD
+827 ASYVMLD

-939 SDFQSVYGSGLS
+939 SDFQSVYGFGLS
-951 SVKFGTASDSR
+951 YVRFGTASDSR

-1053 NASSAYITI
+1053 GASSAYITI
-1062 TSVVGGKLY
+1062 TRVTGGKLY

-1106 LPLADSKTVEVNYTI
+1106 LPLADSKTVEVSYTI

-1155 VDFMSGNGLVNGIS
+1155 VDFMYGNGLVNGIS

>member
-1 MENYEFE
+1 
-8 RGALM
+8 M

-35 AVLAASATDTS
+35 AVLAAPKVGDAQYLALGETANLTCTGAKFWISSNPSAVSVTKTATGRATITALSTTSSGWGYGTATIS
-46 AYLAPG
+46 AYEKE
-52 SNETF
+52 SD
-57 TYSYTGTTGSAPNM
+57 YTS
-71 AELFWVSSKEDVAT
+71 
-85 VTNSKAPN
+85 TNY
-93 SSKETQT
+93 
-100 VTAVSA
+100 
-106 GTTTISVWKNE
+106 
-117 ADYKKNGSNY
+117 ADRHD
-127 YSGSALKTWTV
+127 ALMTWSV
-138 TVTEWKVTLS
+138 TVSEWKVTLS
-148 FSGSSSGWYYG
+148 FSGSSSGWNYG
-159 SGSSSTTTIS
+159 YGSSSTTTIS

-189 AKVKFEVASG
+189 AKVKFEVAAS
-199 NQTMLHFDSL
+199 NKDMLHFDSL

-261 NTNAKATITPR
+261 NTNATTTITPR

-284 TAQQTMTIKK
+284 TAQQTMTIKRT
-294 NDYSQKLTPSVVTGN
+294 DYSQKLTPSVVTGSG
-309 SSSTVSGAKFV
+309 SSAVSGAKFV
-320 YKFLEKRSPAVADKS
+320 YRFVKS
-335 EYVLSDSS
+335 ENELENTSK
-343 YYMQVY
+343 YMQVY
-349 DGSITPYRVTSGPVK
+349 TDGSITPYQVTTEGPVR
-364 VRVYVEG
+364 VRAYVEG
-371 YVNNDDPDAYPYA
+371 YVDNNNPEAYPYA
-384 EASIMITDSTANGVS
+384 EAAIMITDSTANGLS
-399 IDYKNEST
+399 IDYKNENT

-421 DTNNGTDVVFTDGTE
+421 DTDNGKDVDFADGTC
-436 IVTALTLKATVDSTN
+436 IVTALDLKATVDSTN
-451 ATADAKRVTWTT
+451 AAADAKRVTWKTDD
-463 NAPEV
+463 ASV
-468 ARFGVNNSYTGDE
+468 ARFGVNNSYTGDV

-487 GAGSV
+487 GTGRV
-492 TVTAEVDGKKATMT
+492 TVTAEVDGKKDTMT
-506 FTVWLAREYDK
+506 FYVWQAREYDK

-523 IPTAISSRED
+523 IPTAISNRED
-533 AFNSFSQQLVT
+533 AFNAFSQQYVT

-553 VSLPMKNV
+553 VSLPMKDV
-561 QFMDSSTIQLKGWID
+561 QFVNSSTIQLKGTID
-576 GFDTLNRVAY
+576 GFDTLNRIAY
-586 FPKTSGAD
+586 FPKSGVSD
-594 VIESGTATVSDIMII
+594 VIQSGKAELSDIMII

-627 VTASITGTNKTLKTF
+627 VTASTQSNKKLTSF
-642 TWYDNNNKAVKTE
+642 TWYDNNDKAVKAEMVNNKVT
-655 SVYSTSGTAVAT
+655 Y
-667 RTSTLNL
+667 TSTLNL
-674 SDFITS
+674 SDFVTS
-680 AGSYGFY
+680 AGTYGFY
-687 CVISGGNTGNNTST
+687 CVINGSGN
-701 STINT
+701 STIKT
-706 RTAMITIGGDYNVKI
+706 RTAIITIGGDYNVKI

-758 TVSWTVTEGSDVV
+758 TVSWTVTEGGDVV
-771 TLNSRTG
+771 ALNSRTG
-778 SSVTLT
+778 SSVTLI

-807 QKITVTVPAAEDV
+807 QKITVTVPAAQDV
-820 RLTLEED
+820 QLMLEED
-827 ATYVMLD
+827 ASYVMLD

-951 SVKFGTASDSR
+951 YVRFGTASDSR

-1053 NASSAYITI
+1053 GASSAYITI
-1062 TSVVGGKLY
+1062 TRVTGGKLY

-1155 VDFMSGNGLVNGIS
+1155 VDFMYGNGLVNGIS

>member
-1 MENYEFE
+1 
-8 RGALM
+8 M

-35 AVLAASATDTS
+35 AVLAAPKAGDPQYLALGETANLTCTGAKFWISSNPSAVSVTETATGRATITALSTTSSGWGYGTATIS
-46 AYLAPG
+46 AYEKE
-52 SNETF
+52 SD
-57 TYSYTGTTGSAPNM
+57 YTS
-71 AELFWVSSKEDVAT
+71 
-85 VTNSKAPN
+85 TNY
-93 SSKETQT
+93 
-100 VTAVSA
+100 
-106 GTTTISVWKNE
+106 
-117 ADYKKNGSNY
+117 ADRHD
-127 YSGSALKTWTV
+127 ALMTWSV
-138 TVTEWKVTLS
+138 TVSEWKVTLS
-148 FSGSSSGWYYG
+148 FSGSSSGWNYG
-159 SGSSSTTTIS
+159 YGSSSTTTIS
-169 AGEKKTLTATV
+169 AGERKTLTATV

-189 AKVKFEVASG
+189 ARVEFKIASSDKE
-199 NQTMLHFDSL
+199 MLHFDSL
-209 SSTGYSSTKDVT
+209 SSTSASSTKNVT

-261 NTNAKATITPR
+261 NTNATTTITPR

-284 TAQQTMTIKK
+284 TAQQSMTIKRT
-294 NDYSQKLTPSVVTGN
+294 DYSQKLTPSVVTGSG
-309 SSSTVSGAKFV
+309 SSAVSGAKFV
-320 YKFLEKRSPAVADKS
+320 YRFVNGDKLENTSK
-335 EYVLSDSS
+335 
-343 YYMQVY
+343 YMQVY
-349 DGSITPYRVTSGPVK
+349 TGSITPYQVTTEGPVR
-364 VRVYVEG
+364 VRAYVEG
-371 YVNNDDPDAYPYA
+371 YVDNNNPEAYPYA
-384 EASIMITDSTANGVS
+384 EASIMITDSTANGLS
-399 IDYKNEST
+399 IDYEQENT
-407 KFKMNNGTYVLACK
+407 KFKMNNGTYVLAYK
-421 DTNNGTDVVFTDGTE
+421 DTNNGYDVDFTDGTS
-436 IVTALTLKATVDSTN
+436 IVTKFSLKATVDSTN
-451 ATADAKRVTWTT
+451 AAADAKRVTWTT

-468 ARFGVNNSYTGDE
+468 ARFGTNNSYTGDV

-487 GAGSV
+487 GAGNV
-492 TVTAEVDGKKATMT
+492 TVTAEVDGKKATMN
-506 FTVWLAREYDK
+506 FVVWQAREYDK

-523 IPTAISSRED
+523 IPTAISNRED
-533 AFNSFSQQLVT
+533 AFNAFSQQYVT

-553 VSLPMKNV
+553 VSLPMKDV
-561 QFMDSSTIQLKGWID
+561 QFVNSSTIQLKGTID
-576 GFDTLNRVAY
+576 GFDTLNRIAY
-586 FPKTSGAD
+586 FPKSGVSD
-594 VIESGTATVSDIMII
+594 VIESGKATLSDIMII

-627 VTASITGTNKTLKTF
+627 VTASTQSNKKLTSF
-642 TWYDNNNKAVKTE
+642 TWYDNNDKAVKAETV
-655 SVYSTSGTAVAT
+655 SNKVTH
-667 RTSTLNL
+667 TSTLNL
-674 SDFITS
+674 SDFVTS
-680 AGSYGFY
+680 AGTYGFY
-687 CVISGGNTGNNTST
+687 CVINGSGN
-701 STINT
+701 STIKT
-706 RTAMITIGGDYNVKI
+706 RTAIITIGGDYNVKI

-807 QKITVTVPAAEDV
+807 QKITVTVPTAEDV
-820 RLTLEED
+820 RLMLEED

-1027 NDTHSVYS
+1027 NDTHPVYS

-1062 TSVVGGKLY
+1062 TRVVGGKLY
-1071 TQYSKINSCTALA
+1071 TQYSKINNCTALA

-1155 VDFMSGNGLVNGIS
+1155 VDFMYGNGLVNGIS

>member
-1 MENYEFE
+1 
-8 RGALM
+8 M

-24 LVLAMVLSMVP
+24 LVLAMVLAMVP
-35 AVLAASATDTS
+35 AVLAAPKVGDAQYLALGETANLTCTGAKFWISSNPSAVSVTKTATGRATITALSTTSSGWGYGTATIS
-46 AYLAPG
+46 AYEKE
-52 SNETF
+52 SD
-57 TYSYTGTTGSAPNM
+57 YTS
-71 AELFWVSSKEDVAT
+71 
-85 VTNSKAPN
+85 TNY
-93 SSKETQT
+93 
-100 VTAVSA
+100 
-106 GTTTISVWKNE
+106 
-117 ADYKKNGSNY
+117 ADRRD
-127 YSGSALKTWTV
+127 ALMTWSV
-138 TVTEWKVTLS
+138 TVSEWKVTLS
-148 FSGSSSGWYYG
+148 FSGSSSGWNYG
-159 SGSSSTTTIS
+159 YGSSSTTTIS

-189 AKVKFEVASG
+189 AKVKFEVAAS
-199 NQTMLHFDSL
+199 NKDMLHFDSL

-261 NTNAKATITPR
+261 NTNATTTITPR

-284 TAQQTMTIKK
+284 TAQQSMTIKRT
-294 NDYSQKLTPSVVTGN
+294 DYSQKLTPSVVTG
-309 SSSTVSGAKFV
+309 SGSAAVSGAKFV
-320 YKFLEKRSPAVADKS
+320 YRFVNGDKLENTSK
-335 EYVLSDSS
+335 
-343 YYMQVY
+343 YMQVY
-349 DGSITPYRVTSGPVK
+349 TDGSITPYQVTEGPVR
-364 VRVYVEG
+364 VRAYVEG
-371 YVNNDDPDAYPYA
+371 YVDNNNPGAYPYA
-384 EASIMITDSTANGVS
+384 EASIMITDSTANGLS
-399 IDYKNEST
+399 IDYEQENT
-407 KFKMNNGTYVLACK
+407 KFKMNNGTYVLAYK
-421 DTNNGTDVVFTDGTE
+421 DTNNGYDVDFTDGTS
-436 IVTALTLKATVDSTN
+436 IVTKFSLKATVDSTN
-451 ATADAKRVTWTT
+451 AAADAKRVTWTT
-463 NAPEV
+463 NDPSV
-468 ARFGVNNSYTGDE
+468 ARFGTNNSYTGDV

-506 FTVWLAREYDK
+506 FTVWQAREYDQ

-523 IPTAISSRED
+523 IPTAISNRED
-533 AFNSFSQQLVT
+533 AFNAFSQQYVT

-553 VSLPMKNV
+553 VSLPMKDV
-561 QFMDSSTIQLKGWID
+561 QFVNSSTIQLKGTID
-576 GFDTLNRVAY
+576 GFDTLNRIAY
-586 FPKTSGAD
+586 FPKSGVSD
-594 VIESGTATVSDIMII
+594 VIESGKATLSDIMII

-627 VTASITGTNKTLKTF
+627 VTASTQSNKKLTSF
-642 TWYDNNNKAVKTE
+642 TWYDNNDKAVKAETV
-655 SVYSTSGTAVAT
+655 SNKVTH
-667 RTSTLNL
+667 TSTLNL
-674 SDFITS
+674 SDFVTS
-680 AGSYGFY
+680 AGTYGFY
-687 CVISGGNTGNNTST
+687 CVINGSGN
-701 STINT
+701 STIKT
-706 RTAMITIGGDYNVKI
+706 RTAIITIGGDYNVKI

-820 RLTLEED
+820 RLMLEED
-827 ATYVMLD
+827 ASYVMLD

-951 SVKFGTASDSR
+951 YVRFGTASDSR

-1062 TSVVGGKLY
+1062 TRVVGGKLY

-1155 VDFMSGNGLVNGIS
+1155 VDFMYGNGLVNGIS

>member
-1 MENYEFE
+1 
-8 RGALM
+8 M

-24 LVLAMVLSMVP
+24 LVLAMLLSMVP
-35 AVLAASATDTS
+35 AVLAATTTGNPQ
-46 AYLAPG
+46 YLALG
-52 SNETF
+52 DT
-57 TYSYTGTTGSAPNM
+57 
-71 AELFWVSSKEDVAT
+71 AELTCTGAKYWVSS
-85 VTNSKAPN
+85 NPS
-93 SSKETQT
+93 
-100 VTAVSA
+100 AVSVTKTA
-106 GTTTISVWKNE
+106 TGRATITALSTTSSGWGYGTATISAYEKKIDDTSTNY
-117 ADYKKNGSNY
+117 ADRRD
-127 YSGSALKTWTV
+127 ALMTWSV
-138 TVTEWKVTLS
+138 TVSEWKVTLS
-148 FSGSSSGWYYG
+148 FSGSSSGWNYG
-159 SGSSSTTTIS
+159 YGSSSTTTIS

-189 AKVKFEVASG
+189 AKVKFEVAAS
-199 NQTMLHFDSL
+199 NKDMLHFDSL

-261 NTNAKATITPR
+261 NTNATTTITPR

-284 TAQQTMTIKK
+284 TAQQSMTIKRT
-294 NDYSQKLTPSVVTGN
+294 DYSQKLTPSVVTGSG
-309 SSSTVSGAKFV
+309 SSAVSGAKFV
-320 YKFLEKRSPAVADKS
+320 YRFVKS
-335 EYVLSDSS
+335 ENELENTSK
-343 YYMQVY
+343 YMQVY
-349 DGSITPYRVTSGPVK
+349 TDGSITPYQVTTEGPVR
-364 VRVYVEG
+364 VRAYVEG
-371 YVNNDDPDAYPYA
+371 YVDNNNPEAYPYA
-384 EASIMITDSTANGVS
+384 EASIMITDSTANGLS
-399 IDYKNEST
+399 IDYEQENT
-407 KFKMNNGTYVLACK
+407 KFKMNNGTYVLAYK
-421 DTNNGTDVVFTDGTE
+421 DTNNGYDVDFTDGTS
-436 IVTALTLKATVDSTN
+436 IVTKFSLKATVDSTN
-451 ATADAKRVTWTT
+451 AAADAKRVTWTT
-463 NAPEV
+463 NDPSV
-468 ARFGVNNSYTGDE
+468 ARFGTNNSYTGDV

-506 FTVWLAREYDK
+506 FTVWQAREYDQ

-523 IPTAISSRED
+523 IPTAISNRED
-533 AFNSFSQQLVT
+533 AFNAFSQQYVT

-553 VSLPMKNV
+553 VSLPMKDV
-561 QFMDSSTIQLKGWID
+561 QFVNSSTIQLKGTID
-576 GFDTLNRVAY
+576 GFDTLNRIAY
-586 FPKTSGAD
+586 FPKSGVSD
-594 VIESGTATVSDIMII
+594 VIESGKATLSDIMII

-627 VTASITGTNKTLKTF
+627 VTASTQSNKKLTSF
-642 TWYDNNNKAVKTE
+642 TWYDNNDKAVKAETV
-655 SVYSTSGTAVAT
+655 SNKVTH
-667 RTSTLNL
+667 TSTLNL
-674 SDFITS
+674 SDFVTS
-680 AGSYGFY
+680 AGTYGFY
-687 CVISGGNTGNNTST
+687 CVINGSGN
-701 STINT
+701 STIKT
-706 RTAMITIGGDYNVKI
+706 RTAIITIGGDYNVKI

-820 RLTLEED
+820 RLMLEED

-951 SVKFGTASDSR
+951 YVRFGTASDSR

-1053 NASSAYITI
+1053 GASSAYITI
-1062 TSVVGGKLY
+1062 TRVTGGKLY

-1155 VDFMSGNGLVNGIS
+1155 VDFMYGNGLVNGIS

>member
-1 MENYEFE
+1 
-8 RGALM
+8 M
-13 KRTFGKILSFA
+13 KRTFGKILSFV

-35 AVLAASATDTS
+35 AVLAATTTGNPQ
-46 AYLAPG
+46 YLALG
-52 SNETF
+52 DT
-57 TYSYTGTTGSAPNM
+57 
-71 AELFWVSSKEDVAT
+71 AELTCTGAKYWVSS
-85 VTNSKAPN
+85 NPS
-93 SSKETQT
+93 
-100 VTAVSA
+100 AVSVTKTA
-106 GTTTISVWKNE
+106 TGRATITALSTTSSGWGYGTATISAYEKESDYTSTNY
-117 ADYKKNGSNY
+117 ADRHD
-127 YSGSALKTWTV
+127 ARMTWSV
-138 TVTEWKVTLS
+138 TVSEWKVTLS
-148 FSGSSSGWYYG
+148 FSGSSSGWNYG
-159 SGSSSTTTIS
+159 YGSSSTTTIS

-189 AKVKFEVASG
+189 AKVKFEVAAS
-199 NQTMLHFDSL
+199 NKDMLHFDSL

-261 NTNAKATITPR
+261 NTNATTTITPR

-284 TAQQTMTIKK
+284 TAQQSMTIKRT
-294 NDYSQKLTPSVVTGN
+294 DYSQKLTPSVVTG
-309 SSSTVSGAKFV
+309 SGSAAVSGAKFV
-320 YKFLEKRSPAVADKS
+320 YRFVNGDKLENTSK
-335 EYVLSDSS
+335 
-343 YYMQVY
+343 YMQVY
-349 DGSITPYRVTSGPVK
+349 TDGSITPYQVTEGPVR
-364 VRVYVEG
+364 VRAYVEG
-371 YVNNDDPDAYPYA
+371 YVDNNNPGAYPYA
-384 EASIMITDSTANGVS
+384 EASIMITDSTANGLS
-399 IDYKNEST
+399 IDYEQENT
-407 KFKMNNGTYVLACK
+407 KFKMNNGTYVLAYK
-421 DTNNGTDVVFTDGTE
+421 DTNNGYDVDFTDGTS
-436 IVTALTLKATVDSTN
+436 IVTKFSLKATVDSTN
-451 ATADAKRVTWTT
+451 AAADAKRVTWTT
-463 NAPEV
+463 NDPSV
-468 ARFGVNNSYTGDE
+468 ARFGTNNSYTGDV

-506 FTVWLAREYDK
+506 FTVWQAREYDQ

-523 IPTAISSRED
+523 IPTAISNRED
-533 AFNSFSQQLVT
+533 AFNAFSQQYVT

-553 VSLPMKNV
+553 VSLPMKDV
-561 QFMDSSTIQLKGWID
+561 QFVNSSTIQLKGTID
-576 GFDTLNRVAY
+576 GFDTLNRIAY
-586 FPKTSGAD
+586 FPKSGVSD
-594 VIESGTATVSDIMII
+594 VIESGKATLSDIMII

-627 VTASITGTNKTLKTF
+627 VTASTQSNKKLTSF
-642 TWYDNNNKAVKTE
+642 TWYDNNDKAVKAETV
-655 SVYSTSGTAVAT
+655 SNKVTH
-667 RTSTLNL
+667 TSTLNL
-674 SDFITS
+674 SDFVTS
-680 AGSYGFY
+680 AGTYGFY
-687 CVISGGNTGNNTST
+687 CVINGSGN
-701 STINT
+701 STIKT
-706 RTAMITIGGDYNVKI
+706 RTAIITIGGDYNVKI

-807 QKITVTVPAAEDV
+807 QKITVTVPTAEDV
-820 RLTLEED
+820 QLMLEED
-827 ATYVMLD
+827 ASYVMLD

-876 NKYSASDVSR
+876 NKYSANDVSR

-1027 NDTHSVYS
+1027 NDTHPVYS

-1155 VDFMSGNGLVNGIS
+1155 VDFMYGNGLVNGIS

>member
-1 MENYEFE
+1 
-8 RGALM
+8 M

-35 AVLAASATDTS
+35 AVLAASATDTN

-52 SNETF
+52 FNETF
-57 TYSYTGTTGSAPNM
+57 TYSYTGTGTPPDMSQ
-71 AELFWVSSKEDVAT
+71 LFWVSGNEKVAT
-85 VTNSKAPN
+85 VTNTTDGSSISKA
-93 SSKETQT
+93 SQT
-100 VTAVSA
+100 VTAVATGS
-106 GTTTISVWKNE
+106 TTISVWKNQE
-117 ADYKKNGSNY
+117 DYNKNKNSY
-127 YSGSALKTWTV
+127 YSSTALKTWNV
-138 TVTEWKVTLS
+138 TVTGWKVVLS
-148 FSGSSSGWYYG
+148 FSGSNSGWYG
-159 SGSSSTTTIS
+159 SGSSTGTTIN
-169 AGEKKTLTATV
+169 AGSKATLTATV
-180 TGPQGKVAN
+180 TGPAGKVEN
-189 AKVKFEVASG
+189 AKVKFTTADKTIALLDNNSSNTQVTKPVSTTSSSWGSG
-199 NQTMLHFDSL
+199 SAT
-209 SSTGYSSTKDVT
+209 TG
-221 VSSGYSSTAT
+221 TAT
-231 SGTAA
+231 
-236 VDVYGGSKGGFV
+236 VDVYGGTMGGYV
-248 TITATI
+248 DITATVM
-254 VGVDTSK
+254 VGDTAVNLS
-261 NTNAKATITPR
+261 TNPDATATITPY
-272 VIGPESWTVSLP
+272 INGPEGWTVSLP
-284 TAQQTMTIKK
+284 ENQRTLTIKK
-294 NDYSQKLTPSVVTGN
+294 TDNTQYLKPTVTGF
-309 SSSTVSGAKFV
+309 SGSTQPEFV
-320 YKFLEKRSPAVADKS
+320 YKFVDGSN
-335 EYVLSDSS
+335 LSDSS
-343 YYMQVY
+343 TYMQIASN
-349 DGSITPYRVTSGPVK
+349 GRITPRMTCQNVV
-364 VRVYVEG
+364 VRVYVKG
-371 YVNNDDPDAYPYA
+371 YTGDTNPYA
-384 EASIMITDSTANGVS
+384 ETSITITDSTANGLS
-399 IDYKNEST
+399 IDYEQENT
-407 KFKMNNGTYVLACK
+407 KFKMNNGTYVLAYK
-421 DTNNGTDVVFTDGTE
+421 DTNNGYDVDFTDGTS
-436 IVTALTLKATVDSTN
+436 IVTKFSLKATVDSTN
-451 ATADAKRVTWTT
+451 AAADAKRVTWTT
-463 NAPEV
+463 NDPRV
-468 ARFGVNNSYTGDE
+468 ARFGTNNSYTGDV

-492 TVTAEVDGKKATMT
+492 TVTAEVDGKKATMN
-506 FTVWLAREYDK
+506 FVVWQAREYDK

-523 IPTAISSRED
+523 IPTAISNRED
-533 AFNSFSQQLVT
+533 AFNAFSQQYVT

-553 VSLPMKNV
+553 VSLPMKDV
-561 QFMDSSTIQLKGWID
+561 QFVNSSTIQLKGTID
-576 GFDTLNRVAY
+576 GFDTLNRIAY
-586 FPKTSGAD
+586 FPKSGVSD
-594 VIESGTATVSDIMII
+594 VIESGKATLSDIMII

-627 VTASITGTNKTLKTF
+627 VTASTQNGKKLTSF
-642 TWYDNNNKAVKTE
+642 TWYDNNDKAVKAETV
-655 SVYSTSGTAVAT
+655 SNKVTH
-667 RTSTLNL
+667 TSTLNL
-674 SDFITS
+674 SDFVTS
-680 AGSYGFY
+680 AGTYGFY
-687 CVISGGNTGNNTST
+687 CVINGSNN
-701 STINT
+701 STIKT
-706 RTAMITIGGDYNVKI
+706 RTAIITIGGDYNVKI

-758 TVSWTVTEGSDVV
+758 TVSWTITEGSDVV

-807 QKITVTVPAAEDV
+807 QKITVTVPAAQDV
-820 RLTLEED
+820 QLMLEED
-827 ATYVMLD
+827 ASYVMLD

-951 SVKFGTASDSR
+951 YVRFGTASDSR

-1062 TSVVGGKLY
+1062 TRVVGGKLY

-1106 LPLADSKTVEVNYTI
+1106 LPLADSKTVEVSYTI

-1155 VDFMSGNGLVNGIS
+1155 VDFMYGNGLVNGIS

>member
-1 MENYEFE
+1 
-8 RGALM
+8 M

-35 AVLAASATDTS
+35 AVLAASATDTN

-52 SNETF
+52 FNETF
-57 TYSYTGTTGSAPNM
+57 TYSHTGTGTPPDMSQI
-71 AELFWVSSKEDVAT
+71 FWVSGNEKVAT
-85 VTNSKAPN
+85 VTNTTDG
-93 SSKETQT
+93 SSSSRAEQT
-100 VTAVSA
+100 VEAVAA
-106 GTTTISVWKNE
+106 GSTTISVWKNRE
-117 ADYKKNGSNY
+117 DYNKNKNNY
-127 YSGSALKTWTV
+127 YSSSALKTWNV
-138 TVTEWKVTLS
+138 TVTGWKVVLS
-148 FSGSSSGWYYG
+148 FSGSNNGWYG
-159 SGSSSTTTIS
+159 SGSSTGTTIN
-169 AGEKKTLTATV
+169 AGSKATLTATV
-180 TGPQGKVAN
+180 TGPAGKLEN
-189 AKVKFEVASG
+189 AKVKFE
-199 NQTMLHFDSL
+199 
-209 SSTGYSSTKDVT
+209 TKDKTIALLDNNSTDTQVT
-221 VSSGYSSTAT
+221 KPVTTTSGSWGSSSATTGTAT
-231 SGTAA
+231 
-236 VDVYGGSKGGFV
+236 VDVYGGTMGGYV
-248 TITATI
+248 DITATVM
-254 VGVDTSK
+254 VGETAVNLT
-261 NTNAKATITPR
+261 TNPDATATITPY
-272 VIGPESWTVSLP
+272 INGPEGWTVSLP
-284 TAQQTMTIKK
+284 ENQRTLTIKK
-294 NDYSQKLTPSVVTGN
+294 TDNTQYLKPTATGL
-309 SSSTVSGAKFV
+309 SGSTQPEFV
-320 YKFLEKRSPAVADKS
+320 YKFVNGSS
-335 EYVLSDSS
+335 LSNFSD
-343 YYMQVY
+343 YMQIASN
-349 DGSITPYRVTSGPVK
+349 GRITPRKTCQNVV
-364 VRVYVEG
+364 VRVYVKG
-371 YVNNDDPDAYPYA
+371 YTGDTNPYA
-384 EASIMITDSTANGVS
+384 ETSITITDSTANSVS

-436 IVTALTLKATVDSTN
+436 IVTALTLKATVDSTS
-451 ATADAKRVTWTT
+451 AAADAKRVTWTT

-487 GAGSV
+487 GTGSV
-492 TVTAEVDGKKATMT
+492 TVTAEVDGKKASMT
-506 FTVWLAREYDK
+506 FYVWLAREYDQ

-533 AFNSFSQQLVT
+533 AFNSFSEQYVT

-553 VSLPMKNV
+553 ASLPMKNV
-561 QFMDSSTIQLKGWID
+561 QFVSSSTIQLKGWID
-576 GFDTLNRVAY
+576 GFDTINKVAY
-586 FPKTSGAD
+586 FPKSTVSD
-594 VIESGTATVSDIMII
+594 VIESRTATVSDIMIVS
-609 NQPQDATYKLN
+609 QPQDATYKLN

-627 VTASITGTNKTLKTF
+627 VTASLTGTNKTLKTF

-655 SVYSTSGTAVAT
+655 SVYPNSKDRAVLT
-667 RTSTLNL
+667 YTSTLNL
-674 SDFITS
+674 SDFVTS

-687 CVISGGNTGNNTST
+687 CVISSGNTDKTASTIT

-706 RTAMITIGGDYNVKI
+706 RTAMVTIGGDYNVKI

-951 SVKFGTASDSR
+951 YVKFGTASDSR

-1027 NDTHSVYS
+1027 NDTHPVYS

-1062 TSVVGGKLY
+1062 TRVVGGKLY

-1155 VDFMSGNGLVNGIS
+1155 VDFMYGNGLVNGIS

>member
-1 MENYEFE
+1 
-8 RGALM
+8 M

-35 AVLAASATDTS
+35 AVLAAPAVGD
-46 AYLAPG
+46 ALYLAPG
-52 SNETF
+52 ETKTLECKNVNKKTATYWRSSND
-57 TYSYTGTTGSAPNM
+57 SAVRVAGGSDGSATIT
-71 AELFWVSSKEDVAT
+71 ALATTSSGWGYGT
-85 VTNSKAPN
+85 VTISAYE
-93 SSKETQT
+93 KEKDYTST
-100 VTAVSA
+100 
-106 GTTTISVWKNE
+106 NY
-117 ADYKKNGSNY
+117 ADKQD
-127 YSGSALKTWTV
+127 ALMTWSV
-138 TVTEWKVTLS
+138 TVSEWKVTLS

-506 FTVWLAREYDK
+506 FYVWLAREYDQ

-533 AFNSFSQQLVT
+533 AFNSFSEQYVT

-553 VSLPMKNV
+553 ASLPMKNV
-561 QFMDSSTIQLKGWID
+561 QFVSSSTIQLKGWID
-576 GFDTLNRVAY
+576 GFDTINKVAY
-586 FPKTSGAD
+586 FPKSTVSD
-594 VIESGTATVSDIMII
+594 VIESRTATVSDIMIVS
-609 NQPQDATYKLN
+609 QPQDATYKLN

-627 VTASITGTNKTLKTF
+627 VTASLTGTNKTLKTF

-655 SVYSTSGTAVAT
+655 SVYPNSKDRAVLT
-667 RTSTLNL
+667 YTSTLNL
-674 SDFITS
+674 SDFVTS

-687 CVISGGNTGNNTST
+687 CVISSGNTDKTASTIT

-706 RTAMITIGGDYNVKI
+706 RTAMVTIGGDYNVKI

-820 RLTLEED
+820 RLMLEED

-951 SVKFGTASDSR
+951 YVRFGTASDSR

-1155 VDFMSGNGLVNGIS
+1155 VDFMYGNGLVNGIS

>member
-1 MENYEFE
+1 
-8 RGALM
+8 M

-57 TYSYTGTTGSAPNM
+57 TYSYTGTGTGSVPNM
-71 AELFWVSSKEDVAT
+71 AELFWVSSKTDVAT
-85 VTNSKAPN
+85 VTNDAAPN
-93 SSKETQT
+93 SSREKQK

-106 GTTTISVWKNE
+106 GTTVISVWKNE
-117 ADYKKNGSNY
+117 ADYKKNGSGY
-127 YSGSALKTWTV
+127 YSSSALKTWNV

-148 FSGSSSGWYYG
+148 FSGSSSGWNYG
-159 SGSSSTTTIS
+159 YGSSSTTTIS

-189 AKVKFEVASG
+189 AQVEFKIASSE
-199 NQTMLHFDSL
+199 MLHFDSL
-209 SSTGYSSTKDVT
+209 SNTSTSSTKPVT
-221 VSSGYSSTAT
+221 VSSGYGYSSTAT

-248 TITATI
+248 TITAMI
-254 VGVDTSK
+254 KNVDTSK
-261 NTNAKATITPR
+261 NTNATTTITPR

-284 TAQQTMTIKK
+284 TAQQTMTIKRT
-294 NDYSQKLTPSVVTGN
+294 DYSQKLTPSVVTG
-309 SSSTVSGAKFV
+309 SSSSAVSGAKFV
-320 YKFLEKRSPAVADKS
+320 YRFVKSNGKLENTS
-335 EYVLSDSS
+335 E
-343 YYMQVY
+343 YMQVY
-349 DGSITPYRVTSGPVK
+349 TDGSITPYKVTSGPVK
-364 VRVYVEG
+364 VRAYVEG
-371 YVNNDDPDAYPYA
+371 YVDNDKPDAYPYA
-384 EASIMITDSTANGVS
+384 EASIMITDSTANSVS
-399 IDYKNEST
+399 IDYKNENT
-407 KFKMNNGTYVLACK
+407 KFKMNNGTYVLAYK
-421 DTNNGTDVVFTDGTE
+421 DTNNGEDVNFTDGTC
-436 IVTALTLKATVDSTN
+436 IVTALDLKATVDSTN
-451 ATADAKRVTWTT
+451 AAADANRVTWTT
-463 NAPEV
+463 NDASV
-468 ARFGVNNSYTGDE
+468 ARFGTNNSYTGDV

-492 TVTAEVDGKKATMT
+492 TVTAEVDGKKATMN
-506 FTVWLAREYDK
+506 FVVWQAREYDK

-533 AFNSFSQQLVT
+533 AFNAFSQQYVT
-544 VHLSRTDGT
+544 VHLSRTDGK
-553 VSLPMKNV
+553 VSLPMKDV
-561 QFMDSSTIQLKGWID
+561 QFVDSSKIQLKGWID
-576 GFDTLNRVAY
+576 GFDTVNRIAY
-586 FPKTSGAD
+586 FPDPSAKADNGTDSLD
-594 VIESGTATVSDIMII
+594 VITSDNTATLSDIII
-609 NQPQDATYKLN
+609 LNQPQDATYKLN

-627 VTASITGTNKTLKTF
+627 VQASTRNSKTLSTF
-642 TWYDNNNKAVKTE
+642 TWYDNNDKAIKTE
-655 SVYSTSGTAVAT
+655 SITGTKYT
-667 RTSTLNL
+667 HTSTLNL
-674 SDFITS
+674 SDFVTS
-680 AGSYGFY
+680 AGTYGFY
-687 CVISGGNTGNNTST
+687 CVIKANDGSSVK
-701 STINT
+701 T
-706 RTAMITIGGDYNVKI
+706 RTAIITIGGDYNVKI

-820 RLTLEED
+820 RLMLEED

-1042 MAIADELAPES
+1042 MAIAEELAPES

-1062 TSVVGGKLY
+1062 TRVVGGKLY

-1155 VDFMSGNGLVNGIS
+1155 VDFMYGNGLVNGIS

>member
-1 MENYEFE
+1 
-8 RGALM
+8 M

-35 AVLAASATDTS
+35 AVLAAPATTTGNPQ
-46 AYLAPG
+46 YLALG
-52 SNETF
+52 DT
-57 TYSYTGTTGSAPNM
+57 
-71 AELFWVSSKEDVAT
+71 AELTCAGAKYWVSSNPD
-85 VTNSKAPN
+85 
-93 SSKETQT
+93 
-100 VTAVSA
+100 AVSVA
-106 GTTTISVWKNE
+106 MTKTGKATITALATTSSGWGYGTATISAYEKESDYTSTNY
-117 ADYKKNGSNY
+117 ADRHD
-127 YSGSALKTWTV
+127 ARMTWSV
-138 TVTEWKVTLS
+138 TVSEWKVTLS

-189 AKVKFEVASG
+189 AKVKFEVAAS
-199 NQTMLHFDSL
+199 NKDMLHFDSL

-261 NTNAKATITPR
+261 NTNATTTITPR

-284 TAQQTMTIKK
+284 TAQQSMTIKRT
-294 NDYSQKLTPSVVTGN
+294 DYSQKLTPSVVTGSG
-309 SSSTVSGAKFV
+309 SSAVSGAKFV
-320 YKFLEKRSPAVADKS
+320 YRFVKS
-335 EYVLSDSS
+335 ENELENTSK
-343 YYMQVY
+343 YMQVY
-349 DGSITPYRVTSGPVK
+349 TDGSITPYQVTTEGPVR

-384 EASIMITDSTANGVS
+384 EASIMITDSTANGLS
-399 IDYKNEST
+399 IDYEQENT
-407 KFKMNNGTYVLACK
+407 KFKMNNGTYVLAYK
-421 DTNNGTDVVFTDGTE
+421 DTNNGYDVDFTDGTS
-436 IVTALTLKATVDSTN
+436 IVTKFSLKATVDSTN
-451 ATADAKRVTWTT
+451 AAADAKRVTWTT
-463 NAPEV
+463 NDPSV
-468 ARFGVNNSYTGDE
+468 ARFGTNNSYTGDV

-506 FTVWLAREYDK
+506 FTVWQAREYDQ

-523 IPTAISSRED
+523 IPTAISNRED
-533 AFNSFSQQLVT
+533 AFNAFSQQYVT

-553 VSLPMKNV
+553 VSLPMKDV
-561 QFMDSSTIQLKGWID
+561 QFVNSSTIQLKGTID
-576 GFDTLNRVAY
+576 GFDTLNRIAY
-586 FPKTSGAD
+586 FPKSGVSD
-594 VIESGTATVSDIMII
+594 VIQSGKAELSDIMII

-627 VTASITGTNKTLKTF
+627 VTASTQSNKKLTSF
-642 TWYDNNNKAVKTE
+642 TWYDNNDKAVKAETV
-655 SVYSTSGTAVAT
+655 SNKVTH
-667 RTSTLNL
+667 TSTLNL
-674 SDFITS
+674 SDFVTS
-680 AGSYGFY
+680 AGTYGFY
-687 CVISGGNTGNNTST
+687 CVINGSGN
-701 STINT
+701 STIKT
-706 RTAMITIGGDYNVKI
+706 RTAIITIGGDYNVKI

-820 RLTLEED
+820 RLMLEED

-1062 TSVVGGKLY
+1062 TRVVGGKLY

-1155 VDFMSGNGLVNGIS
+1155 VDFMYGNGLVNGIS

>member
-1 MENYEFE
+1 
-8 RGALM
+8 M

-35 AVLAASATDTS
+35 AVLAAPAKGDPL
-46 AYLAPG
+46 YLAPG
-52 SNETF
+52 EIRTLTCSNVNGKTA
-57 TYSYTGTTGSAPNM
+57 TYWRSSNDSAVRVVGGSNGTATITAVASSSSYYGYSATISAYEKASDVN
-71 AELFWVSSKEDVAT
+71 SSSYNEALMTWEVT
-85 VTNSKAPN
+85 VTN
-93 SSKETQT
+93 
-100 VTAVSA
+100 
-106 GTTTISVWKNE
+106 
-117 ADYKKNGSNY
+117 
-127 YSGSALKTWTV
+127 WTL
-138 TVTEWKVTLS
+138 TL
-148 FSGSSSGWYYG
+148 
-159 SGSSSTTTIS
+159 STTTSGSYDYGYGSS
-169 AGEKKTLTATV
+169 ASAALEPG
-180 TGPQGKVAN
+180 
-189 AKVKFEVASG
+189 AS
-199 NQTMLHFDSL
+199 
-209 SSTGYSSTKDVT
+209 
-221 VSSGYSSTAT
+221 
-231 SGTAA
+231 
-236 VDVYGGSKGGFV
+236 
-248 TITATI
+248 
-254 VGVDTSK
+254 
-261 NTNAKATITPR
+261 
-272 VIGPESWTVSLP
+272 
-284 TAQQTMTIKK
+284 
-294 NDYSQKLTPSVVTGN
+294 
-309 SSSTVSGAKFV
+309 
-320 YKFLEKRSPAVADKS
+320 
-335 EYVLSDSS
+335 
-343 YYMQVY
+343 
-349 DGSITPYRVTSGPVK
+349 
-364 VRVYVEG
+364 
-371 YVNNDDPDAYPYA
+371 
-384 EASIMITDSTANGVS
+384 
-399 IDYKNEST
+399 
-407 KFKMNNGTYVLACK
+407 
-421 DTNNGTDVVFTDGTE
+421 
-436 IVTALTLKATVDSTN
+436 LTLKATVTGPKDRAGDVIVGFASQYKSI
-451 ATADAKRVTWTT
+451 ATVGGAETT
-463 NAPEV
+463 I
-468 ARFGVNNSYTGDE
+468 GSYYVNNSGNGESTVSVAAAGGNGPSVITAYLLKKVSTGGDWPE
-481 ATLTTT
+481 GSTTGTKDYKMVTDANGNPITKTFTVTVGGQAGYDLTLPDAQQNMTIVYNATLTKLTPT
-487 GAGSV
+487 LKRYGQNVSNKTFVYTSSDENTLIVGS
-492 TVTAEVDGKKATMT
+492 DGT
-506 FTVWLAREYDK
+506 LY
-517 IVTKPD
+517 P
-523 IPTAISSRED
+523 
-533 AFNSFSQQLVT
+533 Q
-544 VHLSRTDGT
+544 SRT
-553 VSLPMKNV
+553 
-561 QFMDSSTIQLKGWID
+561 
-576 GFDTLNRVAY
+576 
-586 FPKTSGAD
+586 
-594 VIESGTATVSDIMII
+594 GTATV
-609 NQPQDATYKLN
+609 KV
-620 ATVGTLS
+620 TVKGMTNTLS
-627 VTASITGTNKTLKTF
+627 VTSNVTIVPT
-642 TWYDNNNKAVKTE
+642 KA
-655 SVYSTSGTAVAT
+655 
-667 RTSTLNL
+667 
-674 SDFITS
+674 
-680 AGSYGFY
+680 
-687 CVISGGNTGNNTST
+687 GGV
-701 STINT
+701 TI
-706 RTAMITIGGDYNVKI
+706 DV
-721 TPSASSVKPGDTVTL
+721 GDTKVGSKTISAAELKRELSKGNRFFGVMDTTKNGNATIATPEEMLTSVTLTATVDSDNASDASRVQWSIPAASKNYISFASNSSKTTATGANVTVYMRKAGTKVTL
-736 NAVPQQ
+736 NASVDGSKDATYTFDIWQGVCYKNAKAPAVAGPISSVIDTIKNLKERDIEVTLVQSDNTMYLPVKDVTPEKVKNNEKYKFEVELDGKYTSDKTFYYPIDGKRTVTTEAVDISDITIEDQPESSLTYKLDGTSMKLSVSAYTSGTKKFSKFIWYNGQSNAVKTDTSMNGNTYGISELDLSEVITAPGSYSFYCKIITSDNAYVISNISSVSVGGEYFVQINLNNSGTIKPGDVVTATATPQQ
-742 YNPARKTYT
+742 YNPLTKKYVA
-751 DVTGKTY
+751 VTGKNPTI
-758 TVSWTVTEGSDVV
+758 SWTSSDTAIVKVDSTGTSVKVTAV
-771 TLNSRTG
+771 
-778 SSVTLT
+778 
-784 AKSGGTATITAETT
+784 SGGTAKLTAKTT
-798 IDGNKYTGT
+798 IDGKDYTGT
-807 QKITVTVPAAEDV
+807 KDITVTVPAAEDV
-820 RLTLEED
+820 RLMLEED

-1027 NDTHSVYS
+1027 NDTHPVYS

-1062 TSVVGGKLY
+1062 TRVVGGKLY

-1155 VDFMSGNGLVNGIS
+1155 VDFMYGNGLVNGIS

-1263 SALNGFADQSAVSSY
+1263 SALNGFADRSAVSSY

>member
-1 MENYEFE
+1 
-8 RGALM
+8 M

-35 AVLAASATDTS
+35 AVLAAPKVGDAQYLALGETANLTCTGAKFWISSNPSAVSVTKTATGRATITALSTTSSGWGYGTATIS
-46 AYLAPG
+46 AYEKE
-52 SNETF
+52 SD
-57 TYSYTGTTGSAPNM
+57 YTS
-71 AELFWVSSKEDVAT
+71 
-85 VTNSKAPN
+85 TNY
-93 SSKETQT
+93 
-100 VTAVSA
+100 
-106 GTTTISVWKNE
+106 
-117 ADYKKNGSNY
+117 ADRHD
-127 YSGSALKTWTV
+127 ALMTWSV
-138 TVTEWKVTLS
+138 TVSEWKVTLS
-148 FSGSSSGWYYG
+148 FSGSSSGWNYG
-159 SGSSSTTTIS
+159 YGSSSTTTIS

-189 AKVKFEVASG
+189 AKVKFEVAAS
-199 NQTMLHFDSL
+199 NKDMLHFDSL

-261 NTNAKATITPR
+261 NTNATTTITPR

-284 TAQQTMTIKK
+284 TAQQTMTIKRT
-294 NDYSQKLTPSVVTGN
+294 DYSQKLTPSVVTGSG
-309 SSSTVSGAKFV
+309 SSAVSGAKFV
-320 YKFLEKRSPAVADKS
+320 YRFVKS
-335 EYVLSDSS
+335 ENELENTSK
-343 YYMQVY
+343 YMQVY
-349 DGSITPYRVTSGPVK
+349 TDGSITPYQVTTEGPVR
-364 VRVYVEG
+364 VRAYVEG
-371 YVNNDDPDAYPYA
+371 YVDNNNPEAYPYA
-384 EASIMITDSTANGVS
+384 EAAIMITDSTANGLS
-399 IDYKNEST
+399 IDYKNENT

-421 DTNNGTDVVFTDGTE
+421 DTDNGKDVDFADGTC
-436 IVTALTLKATVDSTN
+436 IVTALDLKATVDSTN
-451 ATADAKRVTWTT
+451 AAADAKRVTWKTDD
-463 NAPEV
+463 ASV
-468 ARFGVNNSYTGDE
+468 ARFGVNNSYTGDV

-487 GAGSV
+487 GTGRV
-492 TVTAEVDGKKATMT
+492 TVTAEVDGKKDTMT
-506 FTVWLAREYDK
+506 FYVWQAREYDK

-523 IPTAISSRED
+523 IPTAISNRED
-533 AFNSFSQQLVT
+533 AFNAFSQQYVT

-553 VSLPMKNV
+553 VSLPMKDV
-561 QFMDSSTIQLKGWID
+561 QFVNSSTIQLKGTID
-576 GFDTLNRVAY
+576 GFDTLNRIAY
-586 FPKTSGAD
+586 FPKSGVSD
-594 VIESGTATVSDIMII
+594 VIQSGKAELSDIMII

-627 VTASITGTNKTLKTF
+627 VTASTQSNKKLTSF
-642 TWYDNNNKAVKTE
+642 TWYDNNDKAVKAEMVNNKVT
-655 SVYSTSGTAVAT
+655 Y
-667 RTSTLNL
+667 TSTLNL
-674 SDFITS
+674 SDFVTS
-680 AGSYGFY
+680 AGTYGFY
-687 CVISGGNTGNNTST
+687 CVINGSGN
-701 STINT
+701 STIKT
-706 RTAMITIGGDYNVKI
+706 RTAIITIGGDYNVKI

-820 RLTLEED
+820 RLMLEED

-951 SVKFGTASDSR
+951 YVRFGTASDSR

-1062 TSVVGGKLY
+1062 TRVTGGKLY

-1135 QTASSKFT
+1135 QTASSRFT

>member
-1 MENYEFE
+1 
-8 RGALM
+8 M

-35 AVLAASATDTS
+35 AVLAAPKVGDAQYLALGETTNLTCTGAKFWISSNPSAVSVTKTANGRARITALSTTSSGWGYGTATIS
-46 AYLAPG
+46 AYEKE
-52 SNETF
+52 SD
-57 TYSYTGTTGSAPNM
+57 YTS
-71 AELFWVSSKEDVAT
+71 
-85 VTNSKAPN
+85 TNY
-93 SSKETQT
+93 
-100 VTAVSA
+100 
-106 GTTTISVWKNE
+106 
-117 ADYKKNGSNY
+117 ADRHD
-127 YSGSALKTWTV
+127 ALMTWSV
-138 TVTEWKVTLS
+138 TVSEWKVTLS
-148 FSGSSSGWYYG
+148 FSGSSSGWNYG
-159 SGSSSTTTIS
+159 YGSSSTTTIS

-189 AKVKFEVASG
+189 AKVKFEVAAS
-199 NQTMLHFDSL
+199 NKDMLHFDSL

-248 TITATI
+248 TIRATI

-261 NTNAKATITPR
+261 NTNATTTITPR

-284 TAQQTMTIKK
+284 TAQQSMTIKRT
-294 NDYSQKLTPSVVTGN
+294 DYSQKLTPSVVTG
-309 SSSTVSGAKFV
+309 SGSAAVSGAKFV
-320 YKFLEKRSPAVADKS
+320 YRFVNGDKLENTSK
-335 EYVLSDSS
+335 
-343 YYMQVY
+343 YMQVY
-349 DGSITPYRVTSGPVK
+349 TDGSITPYQVTEGPVR
-364 VRVYVEG
+364 VRAYVEG
-371 YVNNDDPDAYPYA
+371 YVDNNNPGAYPYA
-384 EASIMITDSTANGVS
+384 EASIMITDSTANGLS
-399 IDYKNEST
+399 IDYKQENT
-407 KFKMNNGTYVLACK
+407 KFKMNNGTYVLAYK
-421 DTNNGTDVVFTDGTE
+421 DTNNGYDVDFTDGTS
-436 IVTALTLKATVDSTN
+436 IVTKFSLKATVDSTN
-451 ATADAKRVTWTT
+451 AAADAKRVTWTT
-463 NAPEV
+463 NDPSV
-468 ARFGVNNSYTGDE
+468 ARFGTNNSYTGDV

-506 FTVWLAREYDK
+506 FTVWQAREYDQ

-523 IPTAISSRED
+523 IPTAISNRED
-533 AFNSFSQQLVT
+533 AFNAFSQQYVT

-553 VSLPMKNV
+553 VSLPMKDV
-561 QFMDSSTIQLKGWID
+561 QFVNSSTIQLKGTID
-576 GFDTLNRVAY
+576 GFDTLNRIAY
-586 FPKTSGAD
+586 FPKSGVSD
-594 VIESGTATVSDIMII
+594 VIESGKATLSDIMII

-627 VTASITGTNKTLKTF
+627 VTASTQSNKKLTSF
-642 TWYDNNNKAVKTE
+642 TWYDNNDKAVKAETV
-655 SVYSTSGTAVAT
+655 SNKVTH
-667 RTSTLNL
+667 TSTLNL
-674 SDFITS
+674 SDFVTS
-680 AGSYGFY
+680 AGTYGFY
-687 CVISGGNTGNNTST
+687 CVINGSGN
-701 STINT
+701 STIKT
-706 RTAMITIGGDYNVKI
+706 RTAIITIGGDYNVKI

-798 IDGNKYTGT
+798 IDGNKYTGK

-820 RLTLEED
+820 RLMLEED

-919 TNAGTVAYH
+919 TNAGTVSYH

-951 SVKFGTASDSR
+951 SVRFGTASDSR

-1013 GSNGEANGNLVIYV
+1013 GSNGEVNGNLVIYV

-1062 TSVVGGKLY
+1062 TRVVGGKLY

-1155 VDFMSGNGLVNGIS
+1155 VDFMYGNGLVNGIS

-1249 AILYRYAGSPAASS
+1249 AILYRYAGSPAASA

>member
-1 MENYEFE
+1 
-8 RGALM
+8 M

-35 AVLAASATDTS
+35 AVLAAPKVGDAQYLALGETANLTCTGAKFWISSNPSAVSVTKTATGRATITALSTTSSGWGYGTATIS
-46 AYLAPG
+46 AYEKE
-52 SNETF
+52 SD
-57 TYSYTGTTGSAPNM
+57 YTS
-71 AELFWVSSKEDVAT
+71 
-85 VTNSKAPN
+85 TNY
-93 SSKETQT
+93 
-100 VTAVSA
+100 
-106 GTTTISVWKNE
+106 
-117 ADYKKNGSNY
+117 ADRHD
-127 YSGSALKTWTV
+127 ALMTWSV
-138 TVTEWKVTLS
+138 TVSEWKVTLS
-148 FSGSSSGWYYG
+148 LSGSNSYYG
-159 SGSSSTTTIS
+159 STSTDIP
-169 AGEKKTLTATV
+169 AGQYKTLTATV
-180 TGPQGKVAN
+180 TGPQGKVKDAQ
-189 AKVKFEVASG
+189 VKFSVADAD
-199 NQTMLHFDSL
+199 MIHFDDL
-209 SSTGYSSTKDVT
+209 SRTGTDIVKDVT
-221 VSSGYSSTAT
+221 VSGSNSSTAT
-231 SGTAA
+231 SGTTS
-236 VDVYGGSKGGFV
+236 VKLYGGSKGGYV
-248 TITATI
+248 TVTAKIIYNNDAVNEKNENATAT
-254 VGVDTSK
+254 VRPYV
-261 NTNAKATITPR
+261 
-272 VIGPESWTVSLP
+272 VGPEGWTVSLP
-284 TAQQTMTIKK
+284 DSQLAVTLKK
-294 NDYSQKLTPSVVTGN
+294 GRNTNVLTPTLKTSSN
-309 SSSTVSGAKFV
+309 SSAVSGTEFV
-320 YKFLEKRSPAVADKS
+320 YKFVTTEGGK
-335 EYVLSDSS
+335 EIESS
-343 YYMQVY
+343 TSTLMQIEPVTY
-349 DGSITPYRVTSGPVK
+349 NNTASANITAYSTCANVK
-364 VRVYVEG
+364 VRVYVKG
-371 YVNNDDPDAYPYA
+371 YETPGSPHADA
-384 EASIMITDSTANGVS
+384 MITVTDSTISSLQIG
-399 IDYKNEST
+399 YKNST
-407 KFKMNNGTYVLACK
+407 TANKIADGSYVLGYK
-421 DTNNGTDVVFTDGTE
+421 DSTDKDGVTLSDDRR
-436 IVTALTLKATVDSTN
+436 IVTSPVLAATVTSSKSGNETVDAARVVWTINNPSVATFADGSTETTASEVTLK
-451 ATADAKRVTWTT
+451 
-463 NAPEV
+463 
-468 ARFGVNNSYTGDE
+468 
-481 ATLTTT
+481 TT
-487 GAGSV
+487 GAG
-492 TVTAEVDGKKATMT
+492 TVKITAKGDDKTAEMT
-506 FTVWLAREYDK
+506 LTVWQAREYDN
-517 IVTKPD
+517 ILTKPD
-523 IPTAISSRED
+523 IPSAVSDAKQAITKFCEQYASVK
-533 AFNSFSQQLVT
+533 L
-544 VHLSRTDGT
+544 
-553 VSLPMKNV
+553 KNV
-561 QFMDSSTIQLKGWID
+561 YNGRASLKIQESTVQFVSNTSTAIQLKGTLD
-576 GFDTLNRVAY
+576 AFDTINKIAY
-586 FPKTSGAD
+586 FPATSRGD
-594 VIESGTATVSDIMII
+594 VITSSTASVSSIMLIEE
-609 NQPQDATYKLN
+609 PQDATYKLN
-620 ATVGTLS
+620 AAVGTLT
-627 VTASITGTNKTLKTF
+627 VKASIIGTGKTLRTF
-642 TWYDNNNKAVKTE
+642 TWYDNNNKVVDTQTVTNSA
-655 SVYSTSGTAVAT
+655 STY
-667 RTSTLNL
+667 TSTLNL
-674 SDFITS
+674 ADFVTS
-680 AGSYGFY
+680 AGTYGFK
-687 CVISGGNTGNNTST
+687 CVITGGTDRVTE
-701 STINT
+701 TIET
-706 RTAMITIGGDYNVKI
+706 RTAIITIGGDYNVKI

-820 RLTLEED
+820 RLMLEED

-834 GGKLSDAVKKA
+834 GGKLSDAVRKA

-919 TNAGTVAYH
+919 TNAGTVSYH

-951 SVKFGTASDSR
+951 SVRFGTASDSR

-1013 GSNGEANGNLVIYV
+1013 GSNGEVNGNLVIYV

-1135 QTASSKFT
+1135 QTASSRFT

-1155 VDFMSGNGLVNGIS
+1155 VDFMYGNGLVNGIS

-1263 SALNGFADQSAVSSY
+1263 SALNGFADRSAVSSY

>member
-1 MENYEFE
+1 
-8 RGALM
+8 M

-35 AVLAASATDTS
+35 AVLAAPKAGDPQ
-46 AYLAPG
+46 YLALG
-52 SNETF
+52 ETANL
-57 TYSYTGTTGSAPNM
+57 TCTGAKY
-71 AELFWVSSKEDVAT
+71 WVSS
-85 VTNSKAPN
+85 NPS
-93 SSKETQT
+93 
-100 VTAVSA
+100 AVSVTKTA
-106 GTTTISVWKNE
+106 TGRATITALSTTSSGWGYGTATISAYEKESDYTSTNY
-117 ADYKKNGSNY
+117 ADRHD
-127 YSGSALKTWTV
+127 ARMTWSV
-138 TVTEWKVTLS
+138 TVSEWKVTLS
-148 FSGSSSGWYYG
+148 FSGSSSGWNYG
-159 SGSSSTTTIS
+159 YGSSSTTTIS
-169 AGEKKTLTATV
+169 AGERKTLTATV

-189 AKVKFEVASG
+189 ARVEFKIASSDKE
-199 NQTMLHFDSL
+199 MLHFDSL
-209 SSTGYSSTKDVT
+209 SSTSASSTKNVT

-261 NTNAKATITPR
+261 NTNATTTITPR

-284 TAQQTMTIKK
+284 TAQQSMTIKRT
-294 NDYSQKLTPSVVTGN
+294 DYSQKLTPSVVTGSG
-309 SSSTVSGAKFV
+309 SSAVSGAKFV
-320 YKFLEKRSPAVADKS
+320 YRFVNGDKLENTSK
-335 EYVLSDSS
+335 
-343 YYMQVY
+343 YMQVY
-349 DGSITPYRVTSGPVK
+349 TGSITPYQVTTEGPVR
-364 VRVYVEG
+364 VRAYVEG
-371 YVNNDDPDAYPYA
+371 YVDNNNPGAYPYA
-384 EASIMITDSTANGVS
+384 EASIMITDSTANGLS
-399 IDYKNEST
+399 IDYEQENT
-407 KFKMNNGTYVLACK
+407 KFKMNNGTYVLAYK
-421 DTNNGTDVVFTDGTE
+421 DTNNGYDVDFTDGTS
-436 IVTALTLKATVDSTN
+436 IVTKFSLKATVDSTN
-451 ATADAKRVTWTT
+451 AAADAKRVTWTT
-463 NAPEV
+463 NDPSV
-468 ARFGVNNSYTGDE
+468 ARFGTNNSYTGDV

-492 TVTAEVDGKKATMT
+492 TVTAEVDGKKATMN
-506 FTVWLAREYDK
+506 FVVWQAREYDK

-523 IPTAISSRED
+523 IPTAISNRED
-533 AFNSFSQQLVT
+533 AFNAFSQQYVT

-553 VSLPMKNV
+553 VSLPMKDV
-561 QFMDSSTIQLKGWID
+561 QFVNSSTIQLKGTID
-576 GFDTLNRVAY
+576 GFDTLNRIAY
-586 FPKTSGAD
+586 FPKSGVSD
-594 VIESGTATVSDIMII
+594 VIESGKATLSDIMII

-627 VTASITGTNKTLKTF
+627 VTASTQSNKKLTSF
-642 TWYDNNNKAVKTE
+642 TWYDNNDKAVKAETV
-655 SVYSTSGTAVAT
+655 SNKVTH
-667 RTSTLNL
+667 TSTLNL
-674 SDFITS
+674 SDFVTS
-680 AGSYGFY
+680 AGTYGFY
-687 CVISGGNTGNNTST
+687 CVINGSGN
-701 STINT
+701 STIKT
-706 RTAMITIGGDYNVKI
+706 RTAIITIGGDYNVKI

-820 RLTLEED
+820 RLMLEED
-827 ATYVMLD
+827 ASYVMLD

-1013 GSNGEANGNLVIYV
+1013 GSNGEVNGNLVIYV

-1062 TSVVGGKLY
+1062 TRVTGGKLY

-1106 LPLADSKTVEVNYTI
+1106 LPLADSKTVEVSYTI

-1155 VDFMSGNGLVNGIS
+1155 VDFMYGNGLVNGIS

>member
-1 MENYEFE
+1 
-8 RGALM
+8 M

-35 AVLAASATDTS
+35 AVLAAPKVGDAQYLALGETANLTCTGAKFWISSNPSAVSVTKTATGRAAITALSTTSSGWGYGTATIS
-46 AYLAPG
+46 AYEKE
-52 SNETF
+52 SD
-57 TYSYTGTTGSAPNM
+57 YTS
-71 AELFWVSSKEDVAT
+71 
-85 VTNSKAPN
+85 TNY
-93 SSKETQT
+93 
-100 VTAVSA
+100 
-106 GTTTISVWKNE
+106 
-117 ADYKKNGSNY
+117 ADRHD
-127 YSGSALKTWTV
+127 ALMTWSV
-138 TVTEWKVTLS
+138 TVSEWKVTLS
-148 FSGSSSGWYYG
+148 FSGSSSGWNYG
-159 SGSSSTTTIS
+159 YGSSSTTTIS

-189 AKVKFEVASG
+189 AKVKFEVAAS
-199 NQTMLHFDSL
+199 NKDMLHFDSL

-248 TITATI
+248 TITAKI

-261 NTNAKATITPR
+261 NTNATTTITPR

-284 TAQQTMTIKK
+284 TAQQTMTIKRT
-294 NDYSQKLTPSVVTGN
+294 DYSQKLTPSVVTGSG
-309 SSSTVSGAKFV
+309 SSAVSGAKFV
-320 YKFLEKRSPAVADKS
+320 YRFVKS
-335 EYVLSDSS
+335 ENELENTSK
-343 YYMQVY
+343 YMQVY
-349 DGSITPYRVTSGPVK
+349 TDGSITPYQVTTEGPVR
-364 VRVYVEG
+364 VRAYVEG
-371 YVNNDDPDAYPYA
+371 YVDNNNPEAYPYA
-384 EASIMITDSTANGVS
+384 EAAIMITDSTANGLS
-399 IDYKNEST
+399 IDYKNENT

-421 DTNNGTDVVFTDGTE
+421 DTDNGKDVDFADGTC
-436 IVTALTLKATVDSTN
+436 IVTALDLKATVDSTN
-451 ATADAKRVTWTT
+451 AAADAKRVTWKTDD
-463 NAPEV
+463 ASV
-468 ARFGVNNSYTGDE
+468 ARFGVNNSYTGDV

-487 GAGSV
+487 GTGRV
-492 TVTAEVDGKKATMT
+492 TVTAEVDGKKDTMT
-506 FTVWLAREYDK
+506 FYVWQAREYDK

-523 IPTAISSRED
+523 IPTAISNRED
-533 AFNSFSQQLVT
+533 AFNAFSQQYVT

-553 VSLPMKNV
+553 VSLPMKDV
-561 QFMDSSTIQLKGWID
+561 QFVNSSTIQLKGTID
-576 GFDTLNRVAY
+576 GFDTLNRIAY
-586 FPKTSGAD
+586 FPKSGVSD
-594 VIESGTATVSDIMII
+594 VIQSGKAELSDIMII

-627 VTASITGTNKTLKTF
+627 VTASTQSNKKLTSF
-642 TWYDNNNKAVKTE
+642 TWYDNNDKAVKAEMVNNKVT
-655 SVYSTSGTAVAT
+655 Y
-667 RTSTLNL
+667 TSTLNL
-674 SDFITS
+674 SDFVTS
-680 AGSYGFY
+680 AGTYGFY
-687 CVISGGNTGNNTST
+687 CVINGSGN
-701 STINT
+701 STIKT
-706 RTAMITIGGDYNVKI
+706 RTAIITIGGDYNVKI

-820 RLTLEED
+820 RLMLEED

-951 SVKFGTASDSR
+951 YVRFGTASDSR

-1053 NASSAYITI
+1053 GASSAYITI
-1062 TSVVGGKLY
+1062 TRVTGGKLY

-1155 VDFMSGNGLVNGIS
+1155 VDFMYGNGLVNGIS

>member
-1 MENYEFE
+1 MEICSDKNYEFE

-24 LVLAMVLSMVP
+24 LVLAMVLAMVP
-35 AVLAASATDTS
+35 AVLAASAADTN

-52 SNETF
+52 FDETF
-57 TYSYTGTTGSAPNM
+57 TYSYTGTGTAPDM
-71 AELFWVSSKEDVAT
+71 SQLFWVSGNVKVAT
-85 VTNSKAPN
+85 VTNDAGESSISKA
-93 SSKETQT
+93 SQT
-100 VTAVSA
+100 VTAVAA
-106 GTTTISVWKNE
+106 GSTTISVWKNQE
-117 ADYKKNGSNY
+117 DYNKNKNSY
-127 YSGSALKTWTV
+127 YSSSALKTWTV
-138 TVTEWKVTLS
+138 TVTGWKVSLS
-148 FSGSSSGWYYG
+148 FSGSNNGWY
-159 SGSSSTTTIS
+159 GSSSSTGTTIN
-169 AGEKKTLTATV
+169 AGSKATLTATV
-180 TGPQGKVAN
+180 TGPAGKLEN
-189 AKVKFEVASG
+189 AKVKFE
-199 NQTMLHFDSL
+199 
-209 SSTGYSSTKDVT
+209 TKDKTIALLDNSTNTQVT
-221 VSSGYSSTAT
+221 KPVSTTSSNWGSSSATTGTAT
-231 SGTAA
+231 
-236 VDVYGGSKGGFV
+236 VDVYGGTMGGYV
-248 TITATI
+248 DITATVM
-254 VGVDTSK
+254 VG
-261 NTNAKATITPR
+261 NTAVNPSTNPDATATITPY
-272 VIGPESWTVSLP
+272 INGPEGWTVSLP
-284 TAQQTMTIKK
+284 ENQRTLTIKK
-294 NDYSQKLTPSVVTGN
+294 TDNTQYLKPTATGL
-309 SSSTVSGAKFV
+309 SGSTQPEFV
-320 YKFLEKRSPAVADKS
+320 YKFVNGSS
-335 EYVLSDSS
+335 LSDFSD
-343 YYMQVY
+343 YMQIASN
-349 DGSITPYRVTSGPVK
+349 GRITPRKTCQNVV
-364 VRVYVEG
+364 VRVYVKG
-371 YVNNDDPDAYPYA
+371 YTGDTNPYA
-384 EASIMITDSTANGVS
+384 ETSITITDSTANGVS
-399 IDYKNEST
+399 IDYKTEDT
-407 KFKMNNGTYVLACK
+407 KFKMNNGTYVLAYK
-421 DTNNGTDVVFTDGTE
+421 DTNNSTGYEFDDGTR
-436 IVTALTLKATVDSTN
+436 IVTALELKATVNSTN

-468 ARFGVNNSYTGDE
+468 ARFGTNNSYTGDE

-492 TVTAEVDGKKATMT
+492 TVTAEVDGKKATMN
-506 FTVWLAREYDK
+506 FVVWQAREYDK

-523 IPTAISSRED
+523 IPTAISNRED
-533 AFNSFSQQLVT
+533 AFNAFSQQYVT

-553 VSLPMKNV
+553 VSLPMKDV
-561 QFMDSSTIQLKGWID
+561 QFVNSSTIQLKGTID
-576 GFDTLNRVAY
+576 GFDTSNRIAY
-586 FPKTSGAD
+586 FPKSGVSD
-594 VIESGTATVSDIMII
+594 VIESGKATLSDIMII

-627 VTASITGTNKTLKTF
+627 VTASTQSNKKLTSF
-642 TWYDNNNKAVKTE
+642 TWYDNNDKAVKAETV
-655 SVYSTSGTAVAT
+655 SNKVTH
-667 RTSTLNL
+667 TSTLNL
-674 SDFITS
+674 SDFVTS
-680 AGSYGFY
+680 AGTYGFY
-687 CVISGGNTGNNTST
+687 CVINGSGN
-701 STINT
+701 STIKT
-706 RTAMITIGGDYNVKI
+706 RTAIITIGGDYNVKI

-820 RLTLEED
+820 RLMLEED
-827 ATYVMLD
+827 ASYVMLD

-919 TNAGTVAYH
+919 TNAGTVSYH

-951 SVKFGTASDSR
+951 YVKFGTASDSR

-1027 NDTHSVYS
+1027 NDTHPVYS

-1062 TSVVGGKLY
+1062 TRVVGGKLY

-1155 VDFMSGNGLVNGIS
+1155 VDFMYGNGLVNGIS

>member
-1 MENYEFE
+1 
-8 RGALM
+8 M

-35 AVLAASATDTS
+35 AVLAASVTDTN

-52 SNETF
+52 FDETF
-57 TYSYTGTTGSAPNM
+57 TYSYTGTGTGTAPDM
-71 AELFWVSSKEDVAT
+71 SQLFWVSGNEKVAT
-85 VTNSKAPN
+85 VTNTTDGSISKA
-93 SSKETQT
+93 SQT
-100 VTAVSA
+100 VKAVAA
-106 GTTTISVWKNE
+106 GSTTISVWKNQE
-117 ADYKKNGSNY
+117 DYNKNKNNY
-127 YSGSALKTWTV
+127 YGSSALKTWNV
-138 TVTEWKVTLS
+138 TVTGWKVVLS
-148 FSGSSSGWYYG
+148 FSGSNSGWYG
-159 SGSSSTTTIS
+159 SGSSTGTTIN
-169 AGEKKTLTATV
+169 AGSKATLTATV
-180 TGPQGKVAN
+180 TGPAGKVEN
-189 AKVKFEVASG
+189 AEVMFTTADKTIALLDNNS
-199 NQTMLHFDSL
+199 NNTQVTNPVSTT
-209 SSTGYSSTKDVT
+209 SSNWGSSSATTG
-221 VSSGYSSTAT
+221 TAT
-231 SGTAA
+231 
-236 VDVYGGSKGGFV
+236 VDVYGGTMGGYV
-248 TITATI
+248 DITATVK
-254 VGVDTSK
+254 VG
-261 NTNAKATITPR
+261 NTVVNPRTNPDATATITPY
-272 VIGPESWTVSLP
+272 INGPEGWTVSLP
-284 TAQQTMTIKK
+284 ENQRTLTIKK
-294 NDYSQKLTPSVVTGN
+294 TDNTQYLKPTATGL
-309 SSSTVSGAKFV
+309 SGSTQPEFV
-320 YKFLEKRSPAVADKS
+320 YKFVNGSS
-335 EYVLSDSS
+335 LSDSS
-343 YYMQVY
+343 DYMQIASN
-349 DGSITPYRVTSGPVK
+349 GRITPRKTCQNVV
-364 VRVYVEG
+364 VRVYVKG
-371 YVNNDDPDAYPYA
+371 YTGDTNPYA
-384 EASIMITDSTANGVS
+384 ETSITITDSTANGLS
-399 IDYKNEST
+399 IDYEQENT
-407 KFKMNNGTYVLACK
+407 KFKMNNGTYVLAYK
-421 DTNNGTDVVFTDGTE
+421 DTNNGYDVDFKDGTS
-436 IVTALTLKATVDSTN
+436 IVTKFSLKATVDSTN
-451 ATADAKRVTWTT
+451 AAADAKRVTWTT
-463 NAPEV
+463 NDPSV
-468 ARFGVNNSYTGDE
+468 ARFGTNNSYTGDV

-506 FTVWLAREYDK
+506 FTVWQAREYDQ

-523 IPTAISSRED
+523 IPTAISNRED
-533 AFNSFSQQLVT
+533 AFNAFSQQYVT

-553 VSLPMKNV
+553 VSLPMKDV
-561 QFMDSSTIQLKGWID
+561 QFVNSSTIQLKGTID
-576 GFDTLNRVAY
+576 GFDTLNRIAY
-586 FPKTSGAD
+586 FPKRGVSD
-594 VIESGTATVSDIMII
+594 VIQSGKAELSDIMII

-627 VTASITGTNKTLKTF
+627 VTASTQSNKKLTSF
-642 TWYDNNNKAVKTE
+642 TWYDNNDKAVKAET
-655 SVYSTSGTAVAT
+655 VRNKVTH
-667 RTSTLNL
+667 TSTLNL
-674 SDFITS
+674 SDFVTS
-680 AGSYGFY
+680 AGTYGFY
-687 CVISGGNTGNNTST
+687 CVINGSGN
-701 STINT
+701 STIKT
-706 RTAMITIGGDYNVKI
+706 RTAIITIGGDYNVKI

-758 TVSWTVTEGSDVV
+758 TVSWTITEGSDVV

-820 RLTLEED
+820 RLMLEED

-1135 QTASSKFT
+1135 QTASSRFT

>member
-1 MENYEFE
+1 
-8 RGALM
+8 M

-35 AVLAASATDTS
+35 AVLAASATDTN

-52 SNETF
+52 FDETF
-57 TYSYTGTTGSAPNM
+57 TYSYTGTGTGTAPDM
-71 AELFWVSSKEDVAT
+71 SQLFWVSGNEKVAT
-85 VTNSKAPN
+85 VTNTTDGSSISKA
-93 SSKETQT
+93 SQT
-100 VTAVSA
+100 VTAVAA
-106 GTTTISVWKNE
+106 GSTTISVWKNQE
-117 ADYKKNGSNY
+117 DYNKNKNNY
-127 YSGSALKTWTV
+127 YSSSALKTWNV
-138 TVTEWKVTLS
+138 TVTGWKVVLS
-148 FSGSSSGWYYG
+148 FSGSNSGWYG
-159 SGSSSTTTIS
+159 SGSSTGTTIN
-169 AGEKKTLTATV
+169 AGSKATLTATV
-180 TGPQGKVAN
+180 TGPAGKVEN
-189 AKVKFEVASG
+189 AKVKFTTADKTIALLDNNSNNTQVTKPVS
-199 NQTMLHFDSL
+199 TT
-209 SSTGYSSTKDVT
+209 SSNWGSSSATTG
-221 VSSGYSSTAT
+221 TAT
-231 SGTAA
+231 
-236 VDVYGGSKGGFV
+236 VDVYGGTMGGYV
-248 TITATI
+248 DITATVM
-254 VGVDTSK
+254 VG
-261 NTNAKATITPR
+261 NTVVNLSTNPDATATITPY
-272 VIGPESWTVSLP
+272 INGPEGWTVSLP
-284 TAQQTMTIKK
+284 ENQRTLTIKK
-294 NDYSQKLTPSVVTGN
+294 TDNTQYLKPTATGL
-309 SSSTVSGAKFV
+309 SGSTQPEFV
-320 YKFLEKRSPAVADKS
+320 YKFVIGSS
-335 EYVLSDSS
+335 LSDSS
-343 YYMQVY
+343 DYMQIASN
-349 DGSITPYRVTSGPVK
+349 GRITPRKTCQNVV
-364 VRVYVEG
+364 VRVYVKG
-371 YVNNDDPDAYPYA
+371 YTGDTNPYA
-384 EASIMITDSTANGVS
+384 ETSITITDSTANGLS
-399 IDYKNEST
+399 IDYKNENT

-421 DTNNGTDVVFTDGTE
+421 DTDNGKDVDFADGTC
-436 IVTALTLKATVDSTN
+436 IVTALDLKATVDSTN
-451 ATADAKRVTWTT
+451 AAADAKRVTWKTDD
-463 NAPEV
+463 ASV
-468 ARFGVNNSYTGDE
+468 ARFGVNNSYTGDV

-487 GAGSV
+487 GTGRV

-506 FTVWLAREYDK
+506 FTVWQAREYDQ

-523 IPTAISSRED
+523 IPTAISNRED
-533 AFNSFSQQLVT
+533 AFNAFSQQYVT

-553 VSLPMKNV
+553 VSLPMKDV
-561 QFMDSSTIQLKGWID
+561 QFVNNSQIKLKGTIN
-576 GFDTLNRVAY
+576 GFDTVNRVAY
-586 FPKTSGAD
+586 FPMKDDKHPEKNVSD
-594 VIESGTATVSDIMII
+594 VIESRTATLSDIMII

-627 VTASITGTNKTLKTF
+627 VTASTQNSKTLSTF
-642 TWYDNNNKAVKTE
+642 TWYDNNDKAVKTE
-655 SVYSTSGTAVAT
+655 SVGNKVTH
-667 RTSTLNL
+667 TSTLNL
-674 SDFITS
+674 SDFVTS
-680 AGSYGFY
+680 AGTYGFY
-687 CVISGGNTGNNTST
+687 CVINGTNN
-701 STINT
+701 STIKT
-706 RTAMITIGGDYNVKI
+706 RTAIITIGGDYNVKI

-807 QKITVTVPAAEDV
+807 QKITVTVPTAEDV
-820 RLTLEED
+820 QLMLEED
-827 ATYVMLD
+827 ASYVMLD

-867 SLSSSISAG
+867 SLFSSISAG

-951 SVKFGTASDSR
+951 YVRFGTASDSR

-1062 TSVVGGKLY
+1062 TRVVGGKLY

-1155 VDFMSGNGLVNGIS
+1155 VDFMYGNGLVNGIS

>member
-1 MENYEFE
+1 
-8 RGALM
+8 M

-35 AVLAASATDTS
+35 AVLAASATDTN

-52 SNETF
+52 FNETF
-57 TYSYTGTTGSAPNM
+57 TYSYTGTGTPPDMSQ
-71 AELFWVSSKEDVAT
+71 LFWVSGNEKVAT
-85 VTNSKAPN
+85 VTNTTDGSSISKA
-93 SSKETQT
+93 SQT
-100 VTAVSA
+100 VTAVATGS
-106 GTTTISVWKNE
+106 TTISVWKNQE
-117 ADYKKNGSNY
+117 DYNKNKNSY
-127 YSGSALKTWTV
+127 YSNSALKTWNV
-138 TVTEWKVTLS
+138 TVTGWKVVLS
-148 FSGSSSGWYYG
+148 FSGSNSGWYG
-159 SGSSSTTTIS
+159 SGSSTGTTIN
-169 AGEKKTLTATV
+169 AGSKATLTATV
-180 TGPQGKVAN
+180 TGPAGKVEN
-189 AKVKFEVASG
+189 AKVKFTTADKTIALLDNNSSNTQVTKPVSTTSSSWGSG
-199 NQTMLHFDSL
+199 SAT
-209 SSTGYSSTKDVT
+209 TG
-221 VSSGYSSTAT
+221 TAT
-231 SGTAA
+231 
-236 VDVYGGSKGGFV
+236 VDVYGGTMGGYV
-248 TITATI
+248 DITATVM
-254 VGVDTSK
+254 VGDTAVNLS
-261 NTNAKATITPR
+261 TNPDATATITPY
-272 VIGPESWTVSLP
+272 INGPEGWTVSLP
-284 TAQQTMTIKK
+284 ENQRTLTIKK
-294 NDYSQKLTPSVVTGN
+294 TDNTQYLKPTVTGF
-309 SSSTVSGAKFV
+309 SGSTQPEFV
-320 YKFLEKRSPAVADKS
+320 YKFVDGAN
-335 EYVLSDSS
+335 LSDSS
-343 YYMQVY
+343 TYMQIASN
-349 DGSITPYRVTSGPVK
+349 GRITPRMTCQNVV
-364 VRVYVEG
+364 VRVYVKG
-371 YVNNDDPDAYPYA
+371 YTGDTNPYA
-384 EASIMITDSTANGVS
+384 ETSITITDSTANGLS
-399 IDYKNEST
+399 IDYEQENT
-407 KFKMNNGTYVLACK
+407 KFKMNNGTYVLAYK
-421 DTNNGTDVVFTDGTE
+421 DTNNGYDVDFTDGTS
-436 IVTALTLKATVDSTN
+436 IVTKFSLKATVDSTN
-451 ATADAKRVTWTT
+451 AAADAKRVTWTT
-463 NAPEV
+463 NDPSV
-468 ARFGVNNSYTGDE
+468 ARFGTNNSYTGDV

-492 TVTAEVDGKKATMT
+492 TVTAEVDGKKATMN
-506 FTVWLAREYDK
+506 FVVWQAREYDK

-523 IPTAISSRED
+523 IPTAISNRED
-533 AFNSFSQQLVT
+533 AFNAFSQQYVT

-553 VSLPMKNV
+553 VSLPMKDV
-561 QFMDSSTIQLKGWID
+561 QFVNSSTIQLKGTID
-576 GFDTLNRVAY
+576 GFDTLNRIAY
-586 FPKTSGAD
+586 FPKSGVSD
-594 VIESGTATVSDIMII
+594 VIQSGKAELSDIMII

-627 VTASITGTNKTLKTF
+627 VTASTQSNKKLTSF
-642 TWYDNNNKAVKTE
+642 TWYDNNDKAVKAETV
-655 SVYSTSGTAVAT
+655 SNKVTH
-667 RTSTLNL
+667 TSTLNL
-674 SDFITS
+674 SDFVTS
-680 AGSYGFY
+680 AGTYGFY
-687 CVISGGNTGNNTST
+687 CVINGSGN
-701 STINT
+701 STIKT
-706 RTAMITIGGDYNVKI
+706 RTAIITIGGDFNVKI

-820 RLTLEED
+820 RLMLEED

-857 PTTGTIYSSS
+857 PTNGTIYSSS

-919 TNAGTVAYH
+919 TNAGTVSYH

-1027 NDTHSVYS
+1027 NDTHSVTS

-1121 NGSDKGTLTFKVVQ
+1121 NGSDKGTLTFKVTQ

-1155 VDFMSGNGLVNGIS
+1155 VDFMYNNGLVNGIS

>member
-1 MENYEFE
+1 MTAEIDGQKSNTLEFYVWQGRE
-8 RGALM
+8 
-13 KRTFGKILSFA
+13 
-24 LVLAMVLSMVP
+24 
-35 AVLAASATDTS
+35 
-46 AYLAPG
+46 Y
-52 SNETF
+52 
-57 TYSYTGTTGSAPNM
+57 
-71 AELFWVSSKEDVAT
+71 KE
-85 VTNSKAPN
+85 
-93 SSKETQT
+93 
-100 VTAVSA
+100 
-106 GTTTISVWKNE
+106 
-117 ADYKKNGSNY
+117 
-127 YSGSALKTWTV
+127 
-138 TVTEWKVTLS
+138 
-148 FSGSSSGWYYG
+148 
-159 SGSSSTTTIS
+159 
-169 AGEKKTLTATV
+169 
-180 TGPQGKVAN
+180 
-189 AKVKFEVASG
+189 
-199 NQTMLHFDSL
+199 
-209 SSTGYSSTKDVT
+209 
-221 VSSGYSSTAT
+221 
-231 SGTAA
+231 
-236 VDVYGGSKGGFV
+236 
-248 TITATI
+248 
-254 VGVDTSK
+254 
-261 NTNAKATITPR
+261 
-272 VIGPESWTVSLP
+272 
-284 TAQQTMTIKK
+284 
-294 NDYSQKLTPSVVTGN
+294 VVT
-309 SSSTVSGAKFV
+309 T
-320 YKFLEKRSPAVADKS
+320 
-335 EYVLSDSS
+335 
-343 YYMQVY
+343 
-349 DGSITPYRVTSGPVK
+349 
-364 VRVYVEG
+364 
-371 YVNNDDPDAYPYA
+371 
-384 EASIMITDSTANGVS
+384 
-399 IDYKNEST
+399 
-407 KFKMNNGTYVLACK
+407 
-421 DTNNGTDVVFTDGTE
+421 
-436 IVTALTLKATVDSTN
+436 
-451 ATADAKRVTWTT
+451 
-463 NAPEV
+463 
-468 ARFGVNNSYTGDE
+468 
-481 ATLTTT
+481 
-487 GAGSV
+487 
-492 TVTAEVDGKKATMT
+492 
-506 FTVWLAREYDK
+506 
-517 IVTKPD
+517 PD
-523 IPTAISSRED
+523 IPNPISSRED
-533 AFNSFSQQLVT
+533 AFNSFSEQLVT
-544 VHLSRTDGT
+544 VRLTNVNRT
-553 VSLPMKNV
+553 VSLPLKDV
-561 QFMDSSTIQLKGWID
+561 QFISNTNNKIQLQGTID
-576 GFDTLNRVAY
+576 GIDTQNKIVYYPRSSNL
-586 FPKTSGAD
+586 KTIKSSEAKL
-594 VIESGTATVSDIMII
+594 SDITII
-609 NQPQDATYKLN
+609 TQPQDATYKLN

-627 VTASITGTNKTLKTF
+627 IMASVSGDNKLTNF
-642 TWYDNNNKAVKTE
+642 TWYDNNDKAVKSE
-655 SVYSTSGTAVAT
+655 NVSGNKNTY
-667 RTSTLNL
+667 TSTLNL
-674 SDFITS
+674 ADFIQS
-680 AGSYGFY
+680 AGSHGFY
-687 CVISGGNTGNNTST
+687 CIVKDSTNTTVKS
-701 STINT
+701 
-706 RTAMITIGGDYNVKI
+706 RTALVTIGGDYNVKI

-807 QKITVTVPAAEDV
+807 QKITVTVPTAEDV
-820 RLTLEED
+820 QLMLEED
-827 ATYVMLD
+827 ASYVMLD

-951 SVKFGTASDSR
+951 YVRFGTASDSR

-1027 NDTHSVYS
+1027 NDTHPVYS

-1155 VDFMSGNGLVNGIS
+1155 VDFMYGNGLVNGIS

>member
-1 MENYEFE
+1 
-8 RGALM
+8 M

-35 AVLAASATDTS
+35 AVLAASATDTN

-52 SNETF
+52 FDETF
-57 TYSYTGTTGSAPNM
+57 TYSYTGTGTGTPPDMSQ
-71 AELFWVSSKEDVAT
+71 LFWVSGNEKVAT
-85 VTNSKAPN
+85 VTNTADE
-93 SSKETQT
+93 SSSSRAEQT
-100 VTAVSA
+100 VEAVAA
-106 GTTTISVWKNE
+106 GSTTISVWKNHE
-117 ADYKKNGSNY
+117 DYNKYKNSY
-127 YSGSALKTWTV
+127 YSSNALKTWNV
-138 TVTEWKVTLS
+138 TVTGWKVVLS
-148 FSGSSSGWYYG
+148 FSGSNSGWYG
-159 SGSSSTTTIS
+159 SGSSTGTTIN
-169 AGEKKTLTATV
+169 AGSKATLTATV
-180 TGPQGKVAN
+180 TGPAGKVEN
-189 AKVKFEVASG
+189 AKVKFTTADKTIALLDNNSNNTQVTKPVS
-199 NQTMLHFDSL
+199 TT
-209 SSTGYSSTKDVT
+209 SSNWGSSSATTG
-221 VSSGYSSTAT
+221 TAT
-231 SGTAA
+231 
-236 VDVYGGSKGGFV
+236 VDVYGGTMGGYV
-248 TITATI
+248 DITATVM
-254 VGVDTSK
+254 VG
-261 NTNAKATITPR
+261 NTAVNLSTNPDATATITPY
-272 VIGPESWTVSLP
+272 INGPEGWTVSLP
-284 TAQQTMTIKK
+284 ENQRTLTIKK
-294 NDYSQKLTPSVVTGN
+294 TDNTQYLKPTATGL
-309 SSSTVSGAKFV
+309 SGSTQPEFV
-320 YKFLEKRSPAVADKS
+320 YKFVNGSS
-335 EYVLSDSS
+335 LSDSS
-343 YYMQVY
+343 NYMQIASN
-349 DGSITPYRVTSGPVK
+349 GRITPRKTCQNVV
-364 VRVYVEG
+364 VRVYVKG
-371 YVNNDDPDAYPYA
+371 YTGDTNPYA
-384 EASIMITDSTANGVS
+384 ETSITITDSTANGLS
-399 IDYKNEST
+399 IDYKNENT

-421 DTNNGTDVVFTDGTE
+421 DTDNGKDVDFADGTC
-436 IVTALTLKATVDSTN
+436 IVTALDLKATVDSTS
-451 ATADAKRVTWTT
+451 AAADARRVTWTT

-468 ARFGVNNSYTGDE
+468 ARFGTNNSYTGDE

-492 TVTAEVDGKKATMT
+492 TVTAEVDGKKATMN
-506 FTVWLAREYDK
+506 FVVWQAREYDK

-561 QFMDSSTIQLKGWID
+561 QFVSSSTIQLKGWID

-721 TPSASSVKPGDTVTL
+721 TPSASSVKPGNTVTL

-820 RLTLEED
+820 RLMLEED

-951 SVKFGTASDSR
+951 YVRFGTASDSR

-1062 TSVVGGKLY
+1062 TRVVGGKLY

-1135 QTASSKFT
+1135 QTASSRFT

-1155 VDFMSGNGLVNGIS
+1155 VDFMYGNGLVNGIS

>member
-1 MENYEFE
+1 
-8 RGALM
+8 M

-35 AVLAASATDTS
+35 AVLAASATDTN

-52 SNETF
+52 FDETF
-57 TYSYTGTTGSAPNM
+57 TYSYTGTGTGTPPDMSQ
-71 AELFWVSSKEDVAT
+71 LFWVSGNEKVAT
-85 VTNSKAPN
+85 VTNTADE
-93 SSKETQT
+93 SSFSRAEQT
-100 VTAVSA
+100 VEAVAA
-106 GTTTISVWKNE
+106 GSTTISVWKNHE
-117 ADYKKNGSNY
+117 DYNKYKNSY
-127 YSGSALKTWTV
+127 YSSNALKTWNV
-138 TVTEWKVTLS
+138 TVTGWKVVLS
-148 FSGSSSGWYYG
+148 FSGSNSGWYG
-159 SGSSSTTTIS
+159 SGSSTGTTIN
-169 AGEKKTLTATV
+169 AGSKATLTATV
-180 TGPQGKVAN
+180 TGPAGKVEN
-189 AKVKFEVASG
+189 AKVKFTTADKTIALLDNNSNNTQVTKPVS
-199 NQTMLHFDSL
+199 TT
-209 SSTGYSSTKDVT
+209 SSNWGSSSATTG
-221 VSSGYSSTAT
+221 TAT
-231 SGTAA
+231 
-236 VDVYGGSKGGFV
+236 VDVYGGTMGGYV
-248 TITATI
+248 DITATVM
-254 VGVDTSK
+254 VG
-261 NTNAKATITPR
+261 NTAVNLSTNPDATATITPY
-272 VIGPESWTVSLP
+272 INGPEGWTVSLP
-284 TAQQTMTIKK
+284 ENQRTLTIKK
-294 NDYSQKLTPSVVTGN
+294 TDNTQYLKPTATGL
-309 SSSTVSGAKFV
+309 SGSTQPEFV
-320 YKFLEKRSPAVADKS
+320 YKFVNGSS
-335 EYVLSDSS
+335 LSDSS
-343 YYMQVY
+343 NYMQIASN
-349 DGSITPYRVTSGPVK
+349 GRITPRKTCQNVV
-364 VRVYVEG
+364 VRVYVKG
-371 YVNNDDPDAYPYA
+371 YTGDTNPYA
-384 EASIMITDSTANGVS
+384 ETSITITDSTANGLS
-399 IDYKNEST
+399 IDYKNENT

-421 DTNNGTDVVFTDGTE
+421 DTDNGKDVDFADGTC
-436 IVTALTLKATVDSTN
+436 IVTALDLKATVDSTS
-451 ATADAKRVTWTT
+451 AAADARRVTWTT

-468 ARFGVNNSYTGDE
+468 ARFGTNNSYTGDE

-492 TVTAEVDGKKATMT
+492 TVTAEVDGKKATMN
-506 FTVWLAREYDK
+506 FVVWQAREYDK

-561 QFMDSSTIQLKGWID
+561 QFVSSSTIQLKGWID

-586 FPKTSGAD
+586 FPMKDDKHPEKNVSD
-594 VIESGTATVSDIMII
+594 VIESRTATLSDIMII

-627 VTASITGTNKTLKTF
+627 VTASIQNNKKLTSF
-642 TWYDNNNKAVKTE
+642 TWYDNNDKAVKTE
-655 SVYSTSGTAVAT
+655 TVSNKVTH
-667 RTSTLNL
+667 TSTLNL
-674 SDFITS
+674 SDFVTS
-680 AGSYGFY
+680 AGTYGFY
-687 CVISGGNTGNNTST
+687 CVINGTNN
-701 STINT
+701 STIKT
-706 RTAMITIGGDYNVKI
+706 RTAIITIGGDYNVKI

-820 RLTLEED
+820 RLMLEED
-827 ATYVMLD
+827 ASYVMLD

-1027 NDTHSVYS
+1027 NDTHPVYS

-1106 LPLADSKTVEVNYTI
+1106 LPLADSKTVEVSYTI

-1155 VDFMSGNGLVNGIS
+1155 VDFMYGNGLVNGIS

>member
-1 MENYEFE
+1 
-8 RGALM
+8 M

-35 AVLAASATDTS
+35 AVLAAPAKDDPL
-46 AYLAPG
+46 YLAPG
-52 SNETF
+52 EIRTLTCSNVNGKTA
-57 TYSYTGTTGSAPNM
+57 TYWRSSNDSAVRVVGGSNGTATITAVASSSSYYGYSATISAYEN
-71 AELFWVSSKEDVAT
+71 ASDVNSSSYKEALRTWEVT
-85 VTNSKAPN
+85 VTNWAITLS
-93 SSKETQT
+93 
-100 VTAVSA
+100 
-106 GTTTISVWKNE
+106 TTTS
-117 ADYKKNGSNY
+117 GSNY
-127 YSGSALKTWTV
+127 G
-138 TVTEWKVTLS
+138 
-148 FSGSSSGWYYG
+148 
-159 SGSSSTTTIS
+159 
-169 AGEKKTLTATV
+169 
-180 TGPQGKVAN
+180 
-189 AKVKFEVASG
+189 
-199 NQTMLHFDSL
+199 
-209 SSTGYSSTKDVT
+209 SSTG
-221 VSSGYSSTAT
+221 
-231 SGTAA
+231 AA
-236 VDVYGGSKGGFV
+236 LE
-248 TITATI
+248 
-254 VGVDTSK
+254 
-261 NTNAKATITPR
+261 P
-272 VIGPESWTVSLP
+272 
-284 TAQQTMTIKK
+284 
-294 NDYSQKLTPSVVTGN
+294 
-309 SSSTVSGAKFV
+309 GA
-320 YKFLEKRSPAVADKS
+320 S
-335 EYVLSDSS
+335 
-343 YYMQVY
+343 
-349 DGSITPYRVTSGPVK
+349 
-364 VRVYVEG
+364 
-371 YVNNDDPDAYPYA
+371 
-384 EASIMITDSTANGVS
+384 
-399 IDYKNEST
+399 
-407 KFKMNNGTYVLACK
+407 
-421 DTNNGTDVVFTDGTE
+421 
-436 IVTALTLKATVDSTN
+436 LTLKATVTGPKGRAKEVLVGFESQYKDV
-451 ATADAKRVTWTT
+451 ATVAGVEATT
-463 NAPEV
+463 GNYY
-468 ARFGVNNSYTGDE
+468 VNNNGSGE
-481 ATLTTT
+481 ATVKVAAVPTGNGPSVITAYLIRPKETNEKADFLTDYVKVTDASGNPIT
-487 GAGSV
+487 KEFTV
-492 TVTAEVDGKKATMT
+492 TVGGAAGYA
-506 FTVWLAREYDK
+506 L
-517 IVTKPD
+517 
-523 IPTAISSRED
+523 
-533 AFNSFSQQLVT
+533 
-544 VHLSRTDGT
+544 
-553 VSLPMKNV
+553 SLPDAQKNL
-561 QFMDSSTIQLKGWID
+561 T
-576 GFDTLNRVAY
+576 VAY
-586 FPKTSGAD
+586 GAALTKLTPTLTRYG
-594 VIESGTATVSDIMII
+594 STV
-609 NQPQDATYKLN
+609 
-620 ATVGTLS
+620 
-627 VTASITGTNKTLKTF
+627 TNKTLVYTSANTGILTVDSSGTLYPQSVGSTTVTITVSGMGSAPSVTSNITVVANKANGLTIDIADATTKRELSKGNLFFGVMDTTKNGNSPITVPSEMLTSIRLTATVDSDNASDASRVQWSIPTASKGYISFSGNKTTATGASVTINMLKAGTKVTVNASIDGSKEATYTFDIWQGICYKDAKAPAVAGPISSVIDTIKNLKERDIEVTLVQSDNTMYLPVKDATPVKGSDNKYTFRVELDGKYTSDKIFYYPINGNRTVTTDAVAISEITIEDQPESSLTYKLDGTSMKLTVSAYTGGNTF
-642 TWYDNNNKAVKTE
+642 TKFIWYNGQSNAVKTDTSMNGKTYGISE
-655 SVYSTSGTAVAT
+655 LDLSEVITAPGSYSFYCKIMVSDTNYVISNISSVSVGGEYFVQINLNNSGT
-667 RTSTLNL
+667 
-674 SDFITS
+674 I
-680 AGSYGFY
+680 
-687 CVISGGNTGNNTST
+687 
-701 STINT
+701 
-706 RTAMITIGGDYNVKI
+706 
-721 TPSASSVKPGDTVTL
+721 KPGDVVT
-736 NAVPQQ
+736 ATATPQQ
-742 YNPARKTYT
+742 YNPLTKKYVA
-751 DVTGKTY
+751 VTGKNPTI
-758 TVSWTVTEGSDVV
+758 SWSSSDTAIAKVDATGTSVKVTAV
-771 TLNSRTG
+771 
-778 SSVTLT
+778 
-784 AKSGGTATITAETT
+784 SGGTAKLTAKTT
-798 IDGNKYTGT
+798 IDGKEYTGT
-807 QKITVTVPAAEDV
+807 KDITVTVPAAEDV

-827 ATYVMLD
+827 ASYVMLD

-1062 TSVVGGKLY
+1062 TSVIGGKLY

-1121 NGSDKGTLTFKVVQ
+1121 NGSEKGTLTFKVVQ

-1155 VDFMSGNGLVNGIS
+1155 VDFMYNNGLVNGIS

>member
-1 MENYEFE
+1 
-8 RGALM
+8 M

-35 AVLAASATDTS
+35 AVLAAPKAGDPQ
-46 AYLAPG
+46 YLALG
-52 SNETF
+52 ETANL
-57 TYSYTGTTGSAPNM
+57 TCTGAKY
-71 AELFWVSSKEDVAT
+71 WVSS
-85 VTNSKAPN
+85 NPS
-93 SSKETQT
+93 
-100 VTAVSA
+100 AVSVTKMA
-106 GTTTISVWKNE
+106 NGRATITALSTTSSGWGYGTATISAYEKESDYTSTNY
-117 ADYKKNGSNY
+117 ADRRD
-127 YSGSALKTWTV
+127 ALMTWSV
-138 TVTEWKVTLS
+138 TVSEWKVTLS
-148 FSGSSSGWYYG
+148 FSGSSSGWNYG
-159 SGSSSTTTIS
+159 YGSSSTTTIS

-189 AKVKFEVASG
+189 AKVKFEVAAS
-199 NQTMLHFDSL
+199 NKDMLHFDSL

-254 VGVDTSK
+254 VGVDTK
-261 NTNAKATITPR
+261 NTNATTTITPR

-284 TAQQTMTIKK
+284 TAQQSMTIKRT
-294 NDYSQKLTPSVVTGN
+294 DYSQKLTPSVVTG
-309 SSSTVSGAKFV
+309 SGSAAVSGAKFV
-320 YKFLEKRSPAVADKS
+320 YRFVNGDKLENTSK
-335 EYVLSDSS
+335 
-343 YYMQVY
+343 YMQVY
-349 DGSITPYRVTSGPVK
+349 TDGSITPYQVTEGPVR
-364 VRVYVEG
+364 VRAYVEG
-371 YVNNDDPDAYPYA
+371 YVDNNNPGAYPYA
-384 EASIMITDSTANGVS
+384 EASIMITDSTANGLS
-399 IDYKNEST
+399 IDYEQENT
-407 KFKMNNGTYVLACK
+407 KFKMNNGTYVLAYK
-421 DTNNGTDVVFTDGTE
+421 DTNNGYDVDFTDGTS
-436 IVTALTLKATVDSTN
+436 IVTKFSLKATVDSTN
-451 ATADAKRVTWTT
+451 AAADAKRVTWTT
-463 NAPEV
+463 NDPSV
-468 ARFGVNNSYTGDE
+468 ARFGTNNSYTGDV

-506 FTVWLAREYDK
+506 FTVWQAREYDQ

-523 IPTAISSRED
+523 IPTAISNRED
-533 AFNSFSQQLVT
+533 AFNAFSQQYVT

-553 VSLPMKNV
+553 VSLPMKDV
-561 QFMDSSTIQLKGWID
+561 QFVNSSTIQLKGTID
-576 GFDTLNRVAY
+576 GFDTLNRIAY
-586 FPKTSGAD
+586 FPKSGVSD
-594 VIESGTATVSDIMII
+594 VIESGKATLSDIMII

-627 VTASITGTNKTLKTF
+627 VTASTQSNKKLTSF
-642 TWYDNNNKAVKTE
+642 TWYDNNDKAVKAETV
-655 SVYSTSGTAVAT
+655 SNKVTH
-667 RTSTLNL
+667 TSTLNL
-674 SDFITS
+674 SDFVTS
-680 AGSYGFY
+680 AGTYGFY
-687 CVISGGNTGNNTST
+687 CVINGSGN
-701 STINT
+701 STIKT
-706 RTAMITIGGDYNVKI
+706 RTAIITIGGDYNVKI

-807 QKITVTVPAAEDV
+807 QKITVTVPTAEDV
-820 RLTLEED
+820 QLMLEED
-827 ATYVMLD
+827 ASYVMLD

-913 GKLVIM
+913 GKIVVM

-951 SVKFGTASDSR
+951 YVRFGTASDSR

-1062 TSVVGGKLY
+1062 TRVTGGKLY

-1106 LPLADSKTVEVNYTI
+1106 LPLADSKTVEVSYTI

-1155 VDFMSGNGLVNGIS
+1155 VDFMYGNGLVNGIS

-1263 SALNGFADQSAVSSY
+1263 SALNGFTDQSAVSSY